1 MVKKKFYWK
10 TVFKNIS
17 QSKGRFFSIF
27 MIIFLGA
34 AVFSGLRN
42 TPYTMASSVDTYL
55 NNHNYADLTYIATLG
70 FSDED
75 VAKVRSLKG
84 VKKVVPCYQFDA
96 LFSHKDGKSG
106 VTVYSQDHYD
116 QNMLDRP
123 ELLKGRYPKKENE
136 CIIDVNLGKYN
147 YKLGHTIELSN
158 DIGTKTYKIV
168 GIVNDPRYISNVDR
182 GTNTLGDG
190 TNSGFVEVLND
201 GARELGLN
209 SKVAQLR
216 NNDHLYTSLLVD
228 VEGAQNYDLFSSDYD
243 DMIETVNTRIKST
256 LSEEIS
262 DQYDQ
267 LTGDM
272 QSQLDDAKKQYE
284 EGYQEYKRNLDSFNS
299 QISEGKVKLAQARI
313 QFYEQKKVYL
323 KKASQVTQASQQ
335 AYNETKK
342 IDQEIKTLQNSIKDT
357 LGSIKDKES
366 AEDAYTKI
374 LTEMNESLGQFNQK
388 LQGVGQLLEGRIQLE
403 KAQSQLDEAE
413 AELNIQ
419 QSKLEVTENN
429 AKLQLNS
436 AKEQLDQAKAQI
448 EQAESQLSQIPKG
461 TLYSLTKS
469 ENVGI
474 ATYESYKQ
482 AIASIAQVF
491 PLIFFLVAALVSLTT
506 MTRMIE
512 EQRGYCGTLRALGY
526 SKKDIIMQYIV
537 YAFLAT
543 FFACILGILVG
554 NQAFPRI
561 IYFLFTYL
569 MYGIN
574 QSAVLVQKWSISLVT
589 ILISVG
595 VTLLATLSV
604 CLQELVS
611 TPSVLMR
618 PKAPKAGKRIL
629 MERIP
634 FIWKRLNFNQKVT
647 MRNLFRY
654 KKRFWMSVIGIA
666 GCTALIMLGFGVKNS
681 CSEIIPSQY
690 VEVYKYDALIK
701 LNTNVED
708 TKKIENK
715 IKRLEGIHNLTSAM
729 RQNITVLGN
738 SEDYYSTM
746 IVYDNADEIKNF
758 IHFKDYK
765 TKKKIIL
772 NDEGVVISQK
782 LAEKLN
788 VKKGETLTFS
798 LNNSKYT
805 VKVADIVEHY
815 VNHQVYMSKTFYENL
830 TGMKSSASILYVDM
844 NTKKSNINALKNYL
858 DHHDIGSMERLTA
871 TLDEFQ
877 QRMSSLNIIVAIL
890 SGCAALL
897 CFIVLYNLTNINIGE
912 RKGEIATIKV
922 LGFRRKEYCDYI
934 FRENIILSLIGASL
948 GMFFGYFLHRFVVL
962 TVEMDNMLFIRTMPL
977 YIYLIAFGMTVGFT
991 IVINLAMRHIL
1002 DQVNMVESLKSI
1014 E

>member
-1 MVKKKFYWK
+1 
-10 TVFKNIS
+10 
-17 QSKGRFFSIF
+17 

-42 TPYTMASSVDTYL
+42 TPYTMAASADAYL
-55 NNHNYADLTYIATLG
+55 NSHNYADLTYIATLG

-75 VAKVRSLKG
+75 VAKVRKLKG

-96 LFSHKDGKSG
+96 LFAHKDGKSG
-106 VTVYSQDHYD
+106 VTVYSQEKYEKS
-116 QNMLDRP
+116 MLDRP

-147 YKLGHTIELSN
+147 YKLGHIIELSN
-158 DIGTKTYKIV
+158 DNGTKTYKIV

-190 TNSGFVEVLND
+190 TNSGFVEVLNE

-209 SKVAQLR
+209 KKVAELR

-228 VEGAQNYDLFSSDYD
+228 VEGTEKYNMFTSDYD
-243 DMIETVNTRIKST
+243 NLIETVNTRVKSM
-256 LSEEIS
+256 LSEEMS

-284 EGYQEYKRNLDSFNS
+284 EGYQEYKHNLDSFNS
-299 QISEGKVKLAQARI
+299 QISQGKIKLAEARI
-313 QFYEQKKVYL
+313 QFYEQKKIYL
-323 KKASQVTQASQQ
+323 KKAAQVSNATQQ

-342 IDQEIKTLQNSIKDT
+342 IDQEIKVLHDSIKDT
-357 LGSIKDKES
+357 LRNIKDKDS
-366 AEDAYTKI
+366 AQDAFTKI
-374 LTEMNESLGQFNQK
+374 LNDLNENLNNFNNK

-429 AKLQLNS
+429 AKVQLNA
-436 AKEQLDQAKAQI
+436 AKEQLDAAKAQI
-448 EQAESQLSQIPKG
+448 DQAQQQLNRIPKG
-461 TLYSLTKS
+461 VLYSLTKN

-474 ATYESYKQ
+474 VSYESYKQ
-482 AIASIAQVF
+482 AIASIADVF

-512 EQRGYCGTLRALGY
+512 EQRSYCGTLRALGY
-526 SKKDIIMQYIV
+526 SKQDIIMQYIV

-543 FFACILGILVG
+543 FFACILGILAG
-554 NQAFPRI
+554 NQVFPRI

-569 MYGIN
+569 MYGMN
-574 QSAVLVQKWSISLVT
+574 QSTVLVQKWSISLMTV
-589 ILISVG
+589 LISVG

-629 MERIP
+629 MERMP

-681 CSEIIPSQY
+681 VSDIIPSQY
-690 VEVYKYDALIK
+690 EEVYKYDALIK
-701 LNTNVED
+701 LNSNVED
-708 TKKIENK
+708 TKKVENK
-715 IKRLEGIHNLTSAM
+715 IKRIEGVHNLTGAY
-729 RQNITVLGN
+729 RQNVTVLGN

-746 IVYDNADEIKNF
+746 VVYDNADEIKNF
-758 IHFKDYK
+758 INFNDYK

-772 NDEGVVISQK
+772 SDDGVVISQK
-782 LAEKLN
+782 LAEKLG
-788 VKKGETLTFS
+788 VKKGENMTFS
-798 LNNSKYT
+798 YDNTKYT
-805 VKVADIVEHY
+805 VKVSNIVQQY
-815 VNHQVYMSKTFYENL
+815 ISHQVYMSKTFYENL
-830 TGMKSSASILYVDM
+830 TGTKSSASILYVDM
-844 NTKKSNINALKNYL
+844 NTKKSNIKTLKNYL
-858 DHHDIGSMERLTA
+858 DHHNIGSMERLTA
-871 TLDEFQ
+871 SLDEFQ

-934 FRENIILSLIGASL
+934 FRENIILSLIGASI

-991 IVINLAMRHIL
+991 IIINLAMRHIL
-1002 DQVNMVESLKSI
+1002 DQVDMVESLKSI

>member
-1 MVKKKFYWK
+1 
-10 TVFKNIS
+10 
-17 QSKGRFFSIF
+17 

-42 TPYTMASSVDTYL
+42 TPYTMAASADAYL
-55 NNHNYADLTYIATLG
+55 NSHNYADLTYIATLG

-75 VAKVRSLKG
+75 VAKVRKLKG

-96 LFSHKDGKSG
+96 LFAHKDGKSG
-106 VTVYSQDHYD
+106 VTVYSQENYEKS
-116 QNMLDRP
+116 MLDRP

-147 YKLGHTIELSN
+147 YKLGYTIELSN
-158 DIGTKTYKIV
+158 DNGTKTYKIV

-190 TNSGFVEVLND
+190 TSSGFVEVLNE

-209 SKVAQLR
+209 KKVAELR

-228 VEGAQNYDLFSSDYD
+228 VEGTEKYNMFTSDYD
-243 DMIETVNTRIKST
+243 NLIETVNTRVKST
-256 LSEEIS
+256 LSEEMS

-272 QSQLDDAKKQYE
+272 QLQLDDAKKQYE

-299 QISEGKVKLAQARI
+299 QISQGKIKLAEARI
-313 QFYEQKKVYL
+313 QFYEQKKIYL
-323 KKASQVTQASQQ
+323 KKADQVSNATQQ

-342 IDQEIKTLQNSIKDT
+342 IDKEIKALHDSIKDT
-357 LGSIKDKES
+357 LGNIKDKDS
-366 AEDAYTKI
+366 AQDAFTKI
-374 LTEMNESLGQFNQK
+374 LNDLNENLNNFNNK

-429 AKLQLNS
+429 AKVQLNA
-436 AKEQLDQAKAQI
+436 AKEQLDAAKTQIDQAQ
-448 EQAESQLSQIPKG
+448 QQLNQIPKG
-461 TLYSLTKS
+461 VLYSLTKN

-474 ATYESYKQ
+474 ASYESYKQ
-482 AIASIAQVF
+482 AIASIADVF

-512 EQRGYCGTLRALGY
+512 EQRSYCGTLRALGY
-526 SKKDIIMQYIV
+526 SKQDVIMQYIV

-543 FFACILGILVG
+543 FFACILGILAG
-554 NQAFPRI
+554 NQVFPRI

-569 MYGIN
+569 MYGMN
-574 QSAVLVQKWSISLVT
+574 QSTVLVQKWSISLMTV
-589 ILISVG
+589 LISVG

-629 MERIP
+629 MERIH

-681 CSEIIPSQY
+681 CSNIIPSQY

-701 LNTNVED
+701 LNSNVED
-708 TKKIENK
+708 TKKVENK
-715 IKRLEGIHNLTSAM
+715 IKRIEGVHNLTGAY
-729 RQNITVLGN
+729 RQNVTVLGN

-758 IHFKDYK
+758 INFKDYK

-772 NDEGVVISQK
+772 SDDGVVISQK
-782 LAEKLN
+782 LAEKLG
-788 VKKGETLTFS
+788 VKKGENMTFS
-798 LNNSKYT
+798 YDNTKYT
-805 VKVADIVEHY
+805 VKVSNIVEHY

-844 NTKKSNINALKNYL
+844 NTKKSNIKTLKNYL

-871 TLDEFQ
+871 SLDEFQ

-934 FRENIILSLIGASL
+934 FRENIILSLIGASF

-977 YIYLIAFGMTVGFT
+977 DIYLIAFGMTVGFT
-991 IVINLAMRHIL
+991 IIINLAMRHIL

>member
-34 AVFSGLRN
+34 SVFSGLRN
-42 TPYTMASSVDTYL
+42 TPYTMAASADTYL
-55 NNHNYADLTYIATLG
+55 NNHNYADLNYIATLG

-75 VAKVRSLKG
+75 VAKVRKLKG
-84 VKKVVPCYQFDA
+84 VKKVVAGYQFDA

-106 VTVYSQDHYD
+106 VTVYSQDKYEKS
-116 QNMLDRP
+116 MLDRP
-123 ELLKGRYPKKENE
+123 ELLKGRYPEKEDE

-147 YKLGHTIELSN
+147 YKLGHSIKLSN
-158 DIGTKTYKIV
+158 DNGTKTYKIV

-190 TNSGFVEVLND
+190 TNSGFVEVLNE

-209 SKVAQLR
+209 KKVAQLR

-228 VEGAQNYDLFSSDYD
+228 VEGAEKYNLFTSDYD
-243 DMIETVNTRIKST
+243 NLVETVNTRIKST

-267 LTGDM
+267 ITGDM

-284 EGYQEYKRNLDSFNS
+284 AGYQEYKRNLDSFNS
-299 QISEGKVKLAQARI
+299 QISEGKVKLAEARI

-323 KKASQVTQASQQ
+323 KKASEVTRASQQ

-357 LGSIKDKES
+357 LGNIKDKES

-419 QSKLEVTENN
+419 QSKLEITENN
-429 AKLQLNS
+429 AKVQLDA
-436 AKEQLDQAKAQI
+436 AKEQLDQAKTQI
-448 EQAESQLSQIPKG
+448 EQAESQLNQIPKG
-461 TLYSLTKS
+461 VLYSLTKS

-474 ATYESYKQ
+474 ASYDSYKE
-482 AIASIAQVF
+482 AIASIADVF

-526 SKKDIIMQYIV
+526 SKQDVIMQYIV

-554 NQAFPRI
+554 NQVFPRI
-561 IYFLFTYL
+561 IYFLFSYL
-569 MYGIN
+569 MYGMK
-574 QSAVLVQKWSISLVT
+574 QSAVLVQKWSISLMTV
-589 ILISVG
+589 LISVG

-666 GCTALIMLGFGVKNS
+666 GCTALIMLGFGVKSSVSN
-681 CSEIIPSQY
+681 IIPSQY

-701 LNTNVED
+701 LNSNVED

-715 IKRLEGIHNLTSAM
+715 IKRLDGVHNLTSAM

-738 SEDYYSTM
+738 SADYYSTM
-746 IVYDNADEIKNF
+746 FVYDNADEIKNF
-758 IHFKDYK
+758 INFKDYK

-782 LAEKLN
+782 LAELLD
-788 VKKGETLTFS
+788 VKKGENITFT
-798 LNNSKYT
+798 LNNTKYSA
-805 VKVADIVEHY
+805 KVADIVEHY

-844 NTKKSNINALKNYL
+844 NTKKSNIKALKNYL
-858 DHHDIGSMERLTA
+858 DHQNIGSMERLTA

-934 FRENIILSLIGASL
+934 FRENIILSLIGASI

-962 TVEMDNMLFIRTMPL
+962 TVEMESMLFIRTMPL

-991 IVINLAMRHIL
+991 IIINLAMRHIL

>member
-1 MVKKKFYWK
+1 
-10 TVFKNIS
+10 
-17 QSKGRFFSIF
+17 

-42 TPYTMASSVDTYL
+42 TPYTMAASADAYL
-55 NNHNYADLTYIATLG
+55 NSHNYADLTYIATLG

-75 VAKVRSLKG
+75 VAKVRKLKG

-96 LFSHKDGKSG
+96 LFAHKDGKSG
-106 VTVYSQDHYD
+106 VTVYSQEKYEKS
-116 QNMLDRP
+116 MLDRP
-123 ELLKGRYPKKENE
+123 ELLKGCYPKKENE

-158 DIGTKTYKIV
+158 DNGTKTYKIV

-182 GTNTLGDG
+182 GSNTLGDG
-190 TNSGFVEVLND
+190 TNSGFVEVLNE

-209 SKVAQLR
+209 KKVAELR

-228 VEGAQNYDLFSSDYD
+228 VEGTEKYNMFTSDYD
-243 DMIETVNTRIKST
+243 NLIETVNTRVKSM
-256 LSEEIS
+256 LSEEMS

-299 QISEGKVKLAQARI
+299 QISQGKIKLAEARI
-313 QFYEQKKVYL
+313 QFYEQKKIYL
-323 KKASQVTQASQQ
+323 KKAAQVSNATQQ

-342 IDQEIKTLQNSIKDT
+342 IDQEIKVLHDSIKDT
-357 LGSIKDKES
+357 LGNIKDKDS
-366 AEDAYTKI
+366 AQDAFTKI
-374 LTEMNESLGQFNQK
+374 LNDLNENLNNFNNK

-429 AKLQLNS
+429 AKVQLNA
-436 AKEQLDQAKAQI
+436 AKEQLDAAKTQIDQAQ
-448 EQAESQLSQIPKG
+448 QQLNQIPKG
-461 TLYSLTKS
+461 VLYSLTKN

-474 ATYESYKQ
+474 ASYESYKQ
-482 AIASIAQVF
+482 AIASIADVF

-512 EQRGYCGTLRALGY
+512 EQRSYCGTLRALGY
-526 SKKDIIMQYIV
+526 SKQDVIMQYIV

-543 FFACILGILVG
+543 FFACILGILAG
-554 NQAFPRI
+554 NQVFPRI

-569 MYGIN
+569 MYGMN
-574 QSAVLVQKWSISLVT
+574 QSTVLVQKWSISLMTV
-589 ILISVG
+589 LISVG

-629 MERIP
+629 MERMP

-681 CSEIIPSQY
+681 VSDIIPSQY
-690 VEVYKYDALIK
+690 EEVYKYDALIK
-701 LNTNVED
+701 LNSNVED
-708 TKKIENK
+708 TKKVENK
-715 IKRLEGIHNLTSAM
+715 IKRIEGVHNLTGAY
-729 RQNITVLGN
+729 RQNVTVLGN

-758 IHFKDYK
+758 INFNDYK

-772 NDEGVVISQK
+772 SDDGVVISQK
-782 LAEKLN
+782 LAEKLG
-788 VKKGETLTFS
+788 VKKGENMTFS
-798 LNNSKYT
+798 YDNTKYT
-805 VKVADIVEHY
+805 VKVSNIVQQY
-815 VNHQVYMSKTFYENL
+815 VSHQVYMSKTFYENL

-844 NTKKSNINALKNYL
+844 NTKKSNIKTLKNYL
-858 DHHDIGSMERLTA
+858 DHHNIGSMERLTA
-871 TLDEFQ
+871 SLDEFQ

-991 IVINLAMRHIL
+991 IIINLAMRHIL
-1002 DQVNMVESLKSI
+1002 DQVDMVESLKSI

>member
-123 ELLKGRYPKKENE
+123 EIVKGRYPKKEDE

-147 YKLGHTIELSN
+147 YKIGHTIELSN
-158 DIGTKTYKIV
+158 DTGTKTYKIV

-209 SKVAQLR
+209 QKVAQLR

-228 VEGAQNYDLFSSDYD
+228 VEGAQKYDLFSSDYD

-429 AKLQLNS
+429 AKVQLNT

-526 SKKDIIMQYIV
+526 SKKDVIMQYII

-701 LNTNVED
+701 LNSNVED

-788 VKKGETLTFS
+788 VKKGETFTFS

-922 LGFRRKEYCDYI
+922 LGFHRKEYCDYI

-991 IVINLAMRHIL
+991 IIINLAMRHIL

>member
-1 MVKKKFYWK
+1 
-10 TVFKNIS
+10 
-17 QSKGRFFSIF
+17 

-42 TPYTMASSVDTYL
+42 TPYTMAASADAYL
-55 NNHNYADLTYIATLG
+55 NSHNYADLTYIATLG

-75 VAKVRSLKG
+75 VAKVRKLKG

-96 LFSHKDGKSG
+96 LFAHKDGKSG
-106 VTVYSQDHYD
+106 VTVYSQEKYEKS
-116 QNMLDRP
+116 MLDRP

-158 DIGTKTYKIV
+158 DNGTKTYKIV

-190 TNSGFVEVLND
+190 TNSGFVEVLNE

-209 SKVAQLR
+209 KKVAELR

-228 VEGAQNYDLFSSDYD
+228 VEGTEKYNMFTSDYD
-243 DMIETVNTRIKST
+243 NLIETVNTRVKSM
-256 LSEEIS
+256 LSEEMS

-284 EGYQEYKRNLDSFNS
+284 EGYQEYKHNLDSFNS
-299 QISEGKVKLAQARI
+299 QISQGKIKLAEARI
-313 QFYEQKKVYL
+313 QFYEQKKIYL
-323 KKASQVTQASQQ
+323 KKAAQVSNATQQ

-342 IDQEIKTLQNSIKDT
+342 IDQEIKVLHDSIKDT
-357 LGSIKDKES
+357 LRNIKDKDS
-366 AEDAYTKI
+366 AQDAFTKI
-374 LTEMNESLGQFNQK
+374 LNDLNENLNNFNNK

-429 AKLQLNS
+429 AKVQLNA
-436 AKEQLDQAKAQI
+436 AKEQLDAAKAQI
-448 EQAESQLSQIPKG
+448 DQAQQQLNRIPKG
-461 TLYSLTKS
+461 VLYSLTKN

-474 ATYESYKQ
+474 VSYESYKQ
-482 AIASIAQVF
+482 AIASIADVF

-512 EQRGYCGTLRALGY
+512 EQRSYCGTLRALGY
-526 SKKDIIMQYIV
+526 SKQDIIMQYIV

-543 FFACILGILVG
+543 FFACILGILAG
-554 NQAFPRI
+554 NQVFPRI

-569 MYGIN
+569 MYGMN
-574 QSAVLVQKWSISLVT
+574 QSTVLVQKWSISLMTV
-589 ILISVG
+589 LISVG

-629 MERIP
+629 MERMP

-681 CSEIIPSQY
+681 VSDIIPSQY
-690 VEVYKYDALIK
+690 EEVYKYDALIK
-701 LNTNVED
+701 LNSNVED
-708 TKKIENK
+708 TKKVENK
-715 IKRLEGIHNLTSAM
+715 IKRIEGVHNLTGAY
-729 RQNITVLGN
+729 RQNVTVLGN

-746 IVYDNADEIKNF
+746 VVYDNADEIKNF
-758 IHFKDYK
+758 INFNDYK

-772 NDEGVVISQK
+772 SDDGVVIYQK
-782 LAEKLN
+782 LAEKLG
-788 VKKGETLTFS
+788 VKKGENMTFS
-798 LNNSKYT
+798 YDNTKYT
-805 VKVADIVEHY
+805 VKVSNIVQQY
-815 VNHQVYMSKTFYENL
+815 VSHQVYMSKTFYENL
-830 TGMKSSASILYVDM
+830 TGTKSSASILYVDM
-844 NTKKSNINALKNYL
+844 NTKKSNIKTLKNYL
-858 DHHDIGSMERLTA
+858 DHHNIGSMERLTA
-871 TLDEFQ
+871 SLDEFQ

-934 FRENIILSLIGASL
+934 FRENIILSLIGASI

-991 IVINLAMRHIL
+991 IIINLAMRHIL
-1002 DQVNMVESLKSI
+1002 DQVDMVESLKSI

>member
-1 MVKKKFYWK
+1 
-10 TVFKNIS
+10 
-17 QSKGRFFSIF
+17 

-42 TPYTMASSVDTYL
+42 TPYTMAASADAYL
-55 NNHNYADLTYIATLG
+55 NSHNYADLTYIATLG

-75 VAKVRSLKG
+75 VAKVRKLKG

-96 LFSHKDGKSG
+96 LFAHKDGKSG
-106 VTVYSQDHYD
+106 VTVYSQEKYEKS
-116 QNMLDRP
+116 MLDRP

-158 DIGTKTYKIV
+158 DNGTKTYKIV

-190 TNSGFVEVLND
+190 TNSGFVEVLNE

-209 SKVAQLR
+209 KKVAELR

-228 VEGAQNYDLFSSDYD
+228 VEGTEKYNMFTSDYD
-243 DMIETVNTRIKST
+243 NLIETVNTRVKSM
-256 LSEEIS
+256 LSEEMS

-284 EGYQEYKRNLDSFNS
+284 EGYQEYKHNLDSFNS
-299 QISEGKVKLAQARI
+299 QISQGKIKLAEARI
-313 QFYEQKKVYL
+313 QFYEQKKIYL
-323 KKASQVTQASQQ
+323 KKAAQVSNATQQ

-342 IDQEIKTLQNSIKDT
+342 IDQEIKVLHDSIKDT
-357 LGSIKDKES
+357 LRNIKDKDS
-366 AEDAYTKI
+366 AQDAFTKI
-374 LTEMNESLGQFNQK
+374 LNDLNENLNNFNNK

-429 AKLQLNS
+429 AKVQLNA
-436 AKEQLDQAKAQI
+436 AKEQLDAAKAQI
-448 EQAESQLSQIPKG
+448 DQAQQQLNRIPKG
-461 TLYSLTKS
+461 VLYSLTKN

-474 ATYESYKQ
+474 VSYESYKQ
-482 AIASIAQVF
+482 AIASIADVF

-512 EQRGYCGTLRALGY
+512 EQRSYCGTLRALGY
-526 SKKDIIMQYIV
+526 SKQDIIMQYIV

-543 FFACILGILVG
+543 FFACILGILAG
-554 NQAFPRI
+554 NQVFPRI

-569 MYGIN
+569 MYGMN
-574 QSAVLVQKWSISLVT
+574 QSTVLVQKWSISLMT
-589 ILISVG
+589 FLISVG

-629 MERIP
+629 MERMP

-681 CSEIIPSQY
+681 VSDIIPSQY
-690 VEVYKYDALIK
+690 EEVYKYDALIK
-701 LNTNVED
+701 LNSNVED
-708 TKKIENK
+708 TKKVENK
-715 IKRLEGIHNLTSAM
+715 IKRIEGVHNLTGAY
-729 RQNITVLGN
+729 RQNVTVLGN

-746 IVYDNADEIKNF
+746 VVYDNADEIKNF
-758 IHFKDYK
+758 INFNDYK

-772 NDEGVVISQK
+772 SDDGVVISQK
-782 LAEKLN
+782 LAEKLG
-788 VKKGETLTFS
+788 VKKGENMTFS
-798 LNNSKYT
+798 YDNTKYT
-805 VKVADIVEHY
+805 VKVSNIVQQY
-815 VNHQVYMSKTFYENL
+815 ISHQVYMSKTFYENL
-830 TGMKSSASILYVDM
+830 TGTKSSASILYVDM
-844 NTKKSNINALKNYL
+844 NTKKSNIKTLKNYL
-858 DHHDIGSMERLTA
+858 DHHNIGSMERLTA
-871 TLDEFQ
+871 SLDEFQ

-934 FRENIILSLIGASL
+934 FRENIILSLIGASI

-991 IVINLAMRHIL
+991 IIINLAMRHIL
-1002 DQVNMVESLKSI
+1002 DQVDMVESLKSI

>member
-1 MVKKKFYWK
+1 
-10 TVFKNIS
+10 
-17 QSKGRFFSIF
+17 

-42 TPYTMASSVDTYL
+42 TPYTMAASADAYL
-55 NNHNYADLTYIATLG
+55 NSHNYADLTYIATLG

-75 VAKVRSLKG
+75 VAKVRKLKG

-96 LFSHKDGKSG
+96 LFAHKDGKSG
-106 VTVYSQDHYD
+106 VTVYSQEKYEKS
-116 QNMLDRP
+116 MLDRP

-158 DIGTKTYKIV
+158 DNGTKTYKIV

-190 TNSGFVEVLND
+190 TNSGFVEVLNE

-209 SKVAQLR
+209 KKVAELR

-228 VEGAQNYDLFSSDYD
+228 VEGTEKYNMFTSDYD
-243 DMIETVNTRIKST
+243 NLIETVNTRVKSM
-256 LSEEIS
+256 LSEEMS

-284 EGYQEYKRNLDSFNS
+284 EGYQEYKHNLDSFNS
-299 QISEGKVKLAQARI
+299 QISQGKIKLAEARI
-313 QFYEQKKVYL
+313 QFYEQKKIYL
-323 KKASQVTQASQQ
+323 KKAAQVSNATQQ

-342 IDQEIKTLQNSIKDT
+342 IDQEIKVLHDSIKDT
-357 LGSIKDKES
+357 LRNIKDKDS
-366 AEDAYTKI
+366 AQDAFTKI
-374 LTEMNESLGQFNQK
+374 LNDLNENLNNFNNK

-429 AKLQLNS
+429 AKVQLNA
-436 AKEQLDQAKAQI
+436 AKEQLDAAKAQI
-448 EQAESQLSQIPKG
+448 DQAQQQLNRIPKG
-461 TLYSLTKS
+461 VLYSLTKN

-474 ATYESYKQ
+474 VSYESYKQ
-482 AIASIAQVF
+482 AIASIADVF

-512 EQRGYCGTLRALGY
+512 EQRSYCGTLRALGY
-526 SKKDIIMQYIV
+526 SKQDIIMQYIV

-543 FFACILGILVG
+543 FFACILGILAG
-554 NQAFPRI
+554 NQVFPRI

-569 MYGIN
+569 MYGMN
-574 QSAVLVQKWSISLVT
+574 QSTVLVQKWSISLMTV
-589 ILISVG
+589 LISVG

-629 MERIP
+629 MERMP

-681 CSEIIPSQY
+681 VSDIIPSQY
-690 VEVYKYDALIK
+690 EEVYKYDALIK
-701 LNTNVED
+701 LNSNVED
-708 TKKIENK
+708 TKKVENK
-715 IKRLEGIHNLTSAM
+715 IKRIEGVHNLTGAY
-729 RQNITVLGN
+729 RQNVTVLGN

-746 IVYDNADEIKNF
+746 VVYDNADEIKNF
-758 IHFKDYK
+758 INFNDYK

-772 NDEGVVISQK
+772 SDDGVVISQK
-782 LAEKLN
+782 LAEKLG
-788 VKKGETLTFS
+788 VKKGENMTFS
-798 LNNSKYT
+798 YDNTKYT
-805 VKVADIVEHY
+805 VKVSNIVQQY
-815 VNHQVYMSKTFYENL
+815 VSHQVYMSKTFYENL
-830 TGMKSSASILYVDM
+830 TGTKSSASILYVDM
-844 NTKKSNINALKNYL
+844 NTKKSNIKTLKNYL
-858 DHHDIGSMERLTA
+858 DHHNIGSMERLTA
-871 TLDEFQ
+871 SLDEFQ

-934 FRENIILSLIGASL
+934 FRENIILSLIGASI

-977 YIYLIAFGMTVGFT
+977 YIYLIAFGITVGFT
-991 IVINLAMRHIL
+991 IIINLAMRHIL
-1002 DQVNMVESLKSI
+1002 DQVDMVESLKSI

>member
-1 MVKKKFYWK
+1 
-10 TVFKNIS
+10 
-17 QSKGRFFSIF
+17 
-27 MIIFLGA
+27 MIIFLGS

-42 TPYTMASSVDTYL
+42 TPYTMAASADAYL
-55 NNHNYADLTYIATLG
+55 NSHNYADLTYIATLG

-75 VAKVRSLKG
+75 VAKVRKLKG

-96 LFSHKDGKSG
+96 LFAHKDGKSG
-106 VTVYSQDHYD
+106 VTVYSQEKYEKS
-116 QNMLDRP
+116 MLDRP

-158 DIGTKTYKIV
+158 DNGTKTYKIV

-190 TNSGFVEVLND
+190 TNSGFVEVLNE

-209 SKVAQLR
+209 KKVAELR

-228 VEGAQNYDLFSSDYD
+228 VEGTEKYNMFTSDYD
-243 DMIETVNTRIKST
+243 NLIETVNTRVKSM
-256 LSEEIS
+256 LSEEMS

-284 EGYQEYKRNLDSFNS
+284 EGCQEYKHNLDSFNS
-299 QISEGKVKLAQARI
+299 QISQGKIKLAEARI
-313 QFYEQKKVYL
+313 QFYEQKKIYL
-323 KKASQVTQASQQ
+323 KKAAQVSNATQQ

-342 IDQEIKTLQNSIKDT
+342 IDQEIKVLHDSIKDT
-357 LGSIKDKES
+357 LGNIKDKDS
-366 AEDAYTKI
+366 AQDAFTKI
-374 LTEMNESLGQFNQK
+374 LNDLNENLNNFNNK

-429 AKLQLNS
+429 AKVQLNA
-436 AKEQLDQAKAQI
+436 AKEQLDAAKAQI
-448 EQAESQLSQIPKG
+448 DQAQQQLNRIPKG
-461 TLYSLTKS
+461 VLYSLTKN

-474 ATYESYKQ
+474 ASYESYKQ
-482 AIASIAQVF
+482 AIASIADVF

-512 EQRGYCGTLRALGY
+512 EQRSYCGTLRALGY
-526 SKKDIIMQYIV
+526 SKQDIIMQYIV

-543 FFACILGILVG
+543 FFACILGILAG
-554 NQAFPRI
+554 NQVFPRI

-569 MYGIN
+569 MYGMN
-574 QSAVLVQKWSISLVT
+574 QSTVLVQKWSISLMTV
-589 ILISVG
+589 LISVG

-629 MERIP
+629 MERMP

-681 CSEIIPSQY
+681 VSDIIPSQY
-690 VEVYKYDALIK
+690 EEVYKYDALIK
-701 LNTNVED
+701 LNSNVED
-708 TKKIENK
+708 TKKVENK
-715 IKRLEGIHNLTSAM
+715 IKRIEGVHNLTGAY
-729 RQNITVLGN
+729 RQNVTVLGN

-758 IHFKDYK
+758 INFNDYK

-772 NDEGVVISQK
+772 SDDGVVISQK
-782 LAEKLN
+782 LAEKLG
-788 VKKGETLTFS
+788 VKKGENMTFS
-798 LNNSKYT
+798 YDNTKYT
-805 VKVADIVEHY
+805 VKVSNIVQQY
-815 VNHQVYMSKTFYENL
+815 VSHQVYMSKTFYENL
-830 TGMKSSASILYVDM
+830 TGTKSSASILYVDM
-844 NTKKSNINALKNYL
+844 NTKKSNIKTLKNYL
-858 DHHDIGSMERLTA
+858 DHHNIGSMERLTA
-871 TLDEFQ
+871 SLDEFQ

-934 FRENIILSLIGASL
+934 FRENIILSLIGASF

-991 IVINLAMRHIL
+991 IIINLAMRHIL
-1002 DQVNMVESLKSI
+1002 DQVDMVESLKSI

>member
-1 MVKKKFYWK
+1 
-10 TVFKNIS
+10 
-17 QSKGRFFSIF
+17 
-27 MIIFLGA
+27 
-34 AVFSGLRN
+34 
-42 TPYTMASSVDTYL
+42 
-55 NNHNYADLTYIATLG
+55 
-70 FSDED
+70 
-75 VAKVRSLKG
+75 
-84 VKKVVPCYQFDA
+84 
-96 LFSHKDGKSG
+96 
-106 VTVYSQDHYD
+106 
-116 QNMLDRP
+116 
-123 ELLKGRYPKKENE
+123 
-136 CIIDVNLGKYN
+136 
-147 YKLGHTIELSN
+147 
-158 DIGTKTYKIV
+158 
-168 GIVNDPRYISNVDR
+168 
-182 GTNTLGDG
+182 
-190 TNSGFVEVLND
+190 
-201 GARELGLN
+201 
-209 SKVAQLR
+209 
-216 NNDHLYTSLLVD
+216 
-228 VEGAQNYDLFSSDYD
+228 
-243 DMIETVNTRIKST
+243 
-256 LSEEIS
+256 
-262 DQYDQ
+262 
-267 LTGDM
+267 
-272 QSQLDDAKKQYE
+272 
-284 EGYQEYKRNLDSFNS
+284 
-299 QISEGKVKLAQARI
+299 
-313 QFYEQKKVYL
+313 
-323 KKASQVTQASQQ
+323 
-335 AYNETKK
+335 
-342 IDQEIKTLQNSIKDT
+342 
-357 LGSIKDKES
+357 
-366 AEDAYTKI
+366 
-374 LTEMNESLGQFNQK
+374 MNESLGQFNQK

-429 AKLQLNS
+429 AKVQLNT

-526 SKKDIIMQYIV
+526 SKKDVIMQYII

-701 LNTNVED
+701 LNSNVED

-788 VKKGETLTFS
+788 VKKGETFTFS

-830 TGMKSSASILYVDM
+830 TGMKPSASILYVDM

-858 DHHDIGSMERLTA
+858 DHHDIGSMVRLTA

-922 LGFRRKEYCDYI
+922 LGFHRKEYCDYI

-991 IVINLAMRHIL
+991 IIINLAMRHIL

>member
-1 MVKKKFYWK
+1 
-10 TVFKNIS
+10 
-17 QSKGRFFSIF
+17 

-42 TPYTMASSVDTYL
+42 TPYTMAASADAYL
-55 NNHNYADLTYIATLG
+55 NSHNYADLTYIATLG

-75 VAKVRSLKG
+75 VAKVRKLKG

-96 LFSHKDGKSG
+96 LFAHKDGKSG
-106 VTVYSQDHYD
+106 VTVYSQEKYEKS
-116 QNMLDRP
+116 MLDRP
-123 ELLKGRYPKKENE
+123 ELLKGRYPKKDNE

-158 DIGTKTYKIV
+158 DNGTKTYKIV

-190 TNSGFVEVLND
+190 TNSGFVEVLNE

-209 SKVAQLR
+209 KKVAELR

-228 VEGAQNYDLFSSDYD
+228 VEGTEKYNMFTSDYD
-243 DMIETVNTRIKST
+243 NLIETVNTRVKSM
-256 LSEEIS
+256 LSEEMS

-284 EGYQEYKRNLDSFNS
+284 EGYQEYKHNLDSFNS
-299 QISEGKVKLAQARI
+299 QISQGKIKLAEARI
-313 QFYEQKKVYL
+313 QFYEQKKIYL
-323 KKASQVTQASQQ
+323 KKAAQVSNATQQ

-342 IDQEIKTLQNSIKDT
+342 IDQEIKVLHDSIKDT
-357 LGSIKDKES
+357 LRNIKDKDS
-366 AEDAYTKI
+366 AQDAFTKI
-374 LTEMNESLGQFNQK
+374 LNDLNENLNNFNNK

-429 AKLQLNS
+429 AKVQLNA
-436 AKEQLDQAKAQI
+436 AKEQLDAAKAQI
-448 EQAESQLSQIPKG
+448 DQAQQQLNRIPKG
-461 TLYSLTKS
+461 VLYSLTKN

-474 ATYESYKQ
+474 VSYESYKQ
-482 AIASIAQVF
+482 AIASIADVF

-512 EQRGYCGTLRALGY
+512 EQRSYCGTLRALGY
-526 SKKDIIMQYIV
+526 SKQDIIMQYIV

-543 FFACILGILVG
+543 FFACILGILAG
-554 NQAFPRI
+554 NQVFPRI

-569 MYGIN
+569 MYGMN
-574 QSAVLVQKWSISLVT
+574 QSTVLVQKRSISLMTV
-589 ILISVG
+589 LISVG

-629 MERIP
+629 MERMP

-681 CSEIIPSQY
+681 VSDIIPSQY
-690 VEVYKYDALIK
+690 EEVYKYDALIK
-701 LNTNVED
+701 LNSNVED
-708 TKKIENK
+708 TKKVENK
-715 IKRLEGIHNLTSAM
+715 IKRIEGVHNLTGAY
-729 RQNITVLGN
+729 RQNVTVLGN

-746 IVYDNADEIKNF
+746 VVYDNADEIKNF
-758 IHFKDYK
+758 INFNDYK

-772 NDEGVVISQK
+772 SDDGVVISQK
-782 LAEKLN
+782 LAEKLG
-788 VKKGETLTFS
+788 VKKGENMTFS
-798 LNNSKYT
+798 YDNTKYT
-805 VKVADIVEHY
+805 VKVSNIVQQY
-815 VNHQVYMSKTFYENL
+815 VSHQVYMSKTFYENL
-830 TGMKSSASILYVDM
+830 TGTKSSASILYVDM
-844 NTKKSNINALKNYL
+844 NTKKSNIKTLKNYL
-858 DHHDIGSMERLTA
+858 DHHNIGSMERLTA
-871 TLDEFQ
+871 SLDEFQ

-934 FRENIILSLIGASL
+934 FRENIILSLIGASI

-991 IVINLAMRHIL
+991 IIINLAMRHIL
-1002 DQVNMVESLKSI
+1002 DQVDMVESLKSI

>member
-1 MVKKKFYWK
+1 
-10 TVFKNIS
+10 
-17 QSKGRFFSIF
+17 

-34 AVFSGLRN
+34 TVFSGLRN
-42 TPYTMASSVDTYL
+42 TPYTMAASADAYL
-55 NNHNYADLTYIATLG
+55 NSHNYADLTYIATLG

-75 VAKVRSLKG
+75 VTKVRKLKG

-96 LFSHKDGKSG
+96 LFAHKDGKSG
-106 VTVYSQDHYD
+106 VTVYSQEKYEKS
-116 QNMLDRP
+116 MLDRP

-147 YKLGHTIELSN
+147 YKMGHTIELSN
-158 DIGTKTYKIV
+158 DNGTKTYKIV

-190 TNSGFVEVLND
+190 TNSGFVEVLNE

-209 SKVAQLR
+209 KKVAELR

-228 VEGAQNYDLFSSDYD
+228 VEGTEKYNMFTSDYD
-243 DMIETVNTRIKST
+243 NLIETVNTRVKST
-256 LSEEIS
+256 LSEEMS

-267 LTGDM
+267 LTGNM
-272 QSQLDDAKKQYE
+272 QSQLDDAKRQYE

-299 QISEGKVKLAQARI
+299 QISQGKIKLAEARI
-313 QFYEQKKVYL
+313 QFYEQKKIYL
-323 KKASQVTQASQQ
+323 KKAAQVSNATQQ

-342 IDQEIKTLQNSIKDT
+342 IDQEIKALHDSIKDT
-357 LGSIKDKES
+357 LGNIKDKDS
-366 AEDAYTKI
+366 AQDAFTKI
-374 LTEMNESLGQFNQK
+374 LNDLNENLNNFNNK

-403 KAQSQLDEAE
+403 KAQSKLDEAE

-429 AKLQLNS
+429 AKVQLDA
-436 AKEQLDQAKAQI
+436 AKEQLDGAKAQI
-448 EQAESQLSQIPKG
+448 DQAQQQLNQIPKG
-461 TLYSLTKS
+461 VLYSLTKN

-474 ATYESYKQ
+474 ASYESYKQ
-482 AIASIAQVF
+482 AIASIAEVF

-512 EQRGYCGTLRALGY
+512 EQRSYCGTLRALGY
-526 SKKDIIMQYIV
+526 SKQDVIMQYIV

-543 FFACILGILVG
+543 FFACILGILAG
-554 NQAFPRI
+554 NQVFPRI
-561 IYFLFTYL
+561 IYFLFKYL
-569 MYGIN
+569 MYGMN
-574 QSAVLVQKWSISLVT
+574 QSTVLVQKWSISLVT
-589 ILISVG
+589 VLISVG

-681 CSEIIPSQY
+681 CSKIIPSQY

-701 LNTNVED
+701 LNSNIED
-708 TKKIENK
+708 IKKVENK
-715 IKRLEGIHNLTSAM
+715 IKRIEGVHNLTGAY
-729 RQNITVLGN
+729 RQNVTVLGN

-746 IVYDNADEIKNF
+746 IVYDNADEIKSF
-758 IHFKDYK
+758 INFKDYK

-772 NDEGVVISQK
+772 SDDGVVISQK
-782 LAEKLN
+782 LAEKLG
-788 VKKGETLTFS
+788 VKKGENMTFS
-798 LNNSKYT
+798 YDNTKYT
-805 VKVADIVEHY
+805 VKVSNIVEHY

-844 NTKKSNINALKNYL
+844 NTKKSNIKTLKNYL

-934 FRENIILSLIGASL
+934 FRENIILSLIGASF

-991 IVINLAMRHIL
+991 IIINLAMRHIL
-1002 DQVNMVESLKSI
+1002 DQVDMVESLKSI

>member
-1 MVKKKFYWK
+1 
-10 TVFKNIS
+10 
-17 QSKGRFFSIF
+17 

-42 TPYTMASSVDTYL
+42 TPYTMAASADAYL
-55 NNHNYADLTYIATLG
+55 NSHNYADLTYIATLG

-75 VAKVRSLKG
+75 VAKVRKLKG

-96 LFSHKDGKSG
+96 LFAHKDGKSG
-106 VTVYSQDHYD
+106 VTVYSQEKYEKS
-116 QNMLDRP
+116 MLDRP

-158 DIGTKTYKIV
+158 DNGTKTYKIV

-190 TNSGFVEVLND
+190 TNSGFVEVLNE

-209 SKVAQLR
+209 KKVAELR

-228 VEGAQNYDLFSSDYD
+228 VEGTEKYNMFTSDYD
-243 DMIETVNTRIKST
+243 NLIETVNTRVKSM
-256 LSEEIS
+256 LSEEMS

-299 QISEGKVKLAQARI
+299 QISQGKIKLAEARI
-313 QFYEQKKVYL
+313 QFYEQKKIYL
-323 KKASQVTQASQQ
+323 KKAAQVSNATQQ

-342 IDQEIKTLQNSIKDT
+342 IDQEIKVLHDSIKDT
-357 LGSIKDKES
+357 LGNIKDKDS
-366 AEDAYTKI
+366 AQDAFTKI
-374 LTEMNESLGQFNQK
+374 LNDLNENLNNFNNK

-429 AKLQLNS
+429 AKVQLNA
-436 AKEQLDQAKAQI
+436 AKEQLDAAKTQIDQAQ
-448 EQAESQLSQIPKG
+448 QQLNQIPKG
-461 TLYSLTKS
+461 VLYSLTKN
-469 ENVGI
+469 ENEGI
-474 ATYESYKQ
+474 ASYESYKQ
-482 AIASIAQVF
+482 AIASIADVF

-512 EQRGYCGTLRALGY
+512 EQRSYCGTLRALGY
-526 SKKDIIMQYIV
+526 SKQDVIMQYIV

-543 FFACILGILVG
+543 FFACILGILAG
-554 NQAFPRI
+554 NQVFPRI

-569 MYGIN
+569 MYGMN
-574 QSAVLVQKWSISLVT
+574 QSTVLVQKWSISLMTV
-589 ILISVG
+589 LISVG

-629 MERIP
+629 MERMP

-681 CSEIIPSQY
+681 VSDIIPSQY
-690 VEVYKYDALIK
+690 EEVYKYDALIK
-701 LNTNVED
+701 LNSNVED
-708 TKKIENK
+708 TKKVENK
-715 IKRLEGIHNLTSAM
+715 IKRIEGVHNLTGAY
-729 RQNITVLGN
+729 RQNVTVLGN

-758 IHFKDYK
+758 INFNDYK

-772 NDEGVVISQK
+772 SDDGVVISQK
-782 LAEKLN
+782 LAEKLG
-788 VKKGETLTFS
+788 VKKGENMTFS
-798 LNNSKYT
+798 YDNTKYT
-805 VKVADIVEHY
+805 VKVSNIVQQY
-815 VNHQVYMSKTFYENL
+815 VSHQVYMSKTFYENL

-844 NTKKSNINALKNYL
+844 NTKKSNIKTLKNYL
-858 DHHDIGSMERLTA
+858 DHHNIGSMERLTA
-871 TLDEFQ
+871 SLDEFQ

-890 SGCAALL
+890 SGFAALL

-991 IVINLAMRHIL
+991 IIINLAMRHIL
-1002 DQVNMVESLKSI
+1002 DQVDMVESLKSI

>member
-1 MVKKKFYWK
+1 
-10 TVFKNIS
+10 
-17 QSKGRFFSIF
+17 

-42 TPYTMASSVDTYL
+42 TPYTMAASADAYL
-55 NNHNYADLTYIATLG
+55 NSHNYADLTYIATLG

-75 VAKVRSLKG
+75 VAKVRKLKG

-96 LFSHKDGKSG
+96 LFAHKDGKSG
-106 VTVYSQDHYD
+106 VTVYSQEKYEKS
-116 QNMLDRP
+116 MLDRP

-158 DIGTKTYKIV
+158 DNGTKTYKIV

-190 TNSGFVEVLND
+190 TNSGFVEVLNE

-209 SKVAQLR
+209 KRVAELR

-228 VEGAQNYDLFSSDYD
+228 VEGTEKYNMFTSDYD
-243 DMIETVNTRIKST
+243 NLIETVNTRVKSM
-256 LSEEIS
+256 LSEEMS

-284 EGYQEYKRNLDSFNS
+284 EGYQEYKHNLDSFNS
-299 QISEGKVKLAQARI
+299 QISQGKIKLAEARI
-313 QFYEQKKVYL
+313 QFYEQKKIYL
-323 KKASQVTQASQQ
+323 KKAAQVSNVTQQ

-342 IDQEIKTLQNSIKDT
+342 IDQEIKVLHDSIKDT
-357 LGSIKDKES
+357 LRNIKDKDS
-366 AEDAYTKI
+366 AQDAFTKI
-374 LTEMNESLGQFNQK
+374 LNDLNENLNNFNNK

-429 AKLQLNS
+429 AKVQLNA
-436 AKEQLDQAKAQI
+436 AKEQLDAAKAQI
-448 EQAESQLSQIPKG
+448 DQAQQQLNRIPKG
-461 TLYSLTKS
+461 VLYSLTKN

-474 ATYESYKQ
+474 VSYESYKQ
-482 AIASIAQVF
+482 AIASIADVF

-512 EQRGYCGTLRALGY
+512 EQRSYCGTLRALGY
-526 SKKDIIMQYIV
+526 SKQDIIMQYIV

-543 FFACILGILVG
+543 FFACILGILAG
-554 NQAFPRI
+554 NQVFPRI

-569 MYGIN
+569 MYGMN
-574 QSAVLVQKWSISLVT
+574 QSTVLVQKWSISLMTV
-589 ILISVG
+589 LISVG

-629 MERIP
+629 MERMP

-681 CSEIIPSQY
+681 VSDIIPSQY
-690 VEVYKYDALIK
+690 EEVYKYDALIK
-701 LNTNVED
+701 LNSNVED
-708 TKKIENK
+708 TKKVENK
-715 IKRLEGIHNLTSAM
+715 IKRIEGVHNLTGAY
-729 RQNITVLGN
+729 RQNVTVLGN

-746 IVYDNADEIKNF
+746 VVYDNADEIKNF
-758 IHFKDYK
+758 INFNDYK

-772 NDEGVVISQK
+772 SDDGVVISQK
-782 LAEKLN
+782 LAEKLG
-788 VKKGETLTFS
+788 VKKGENMTFS
-798 LNNSKYT
+798 YDNTKYT
-805 VKVADIVEHY
+805 VKVSNIVQQY
-815 VNHQVYMSKTFYENL
+815 VSHQVYMSKTFYENL
-830 TGMKSSASILYVDM
+830 TGTKSSASILYVDM
-844 NTKKSNINALKNYL
+844 NTKKSNIKTLKNYL
-858 DHHDIGSMERLTA
+858 DHHNIGSMERLTA
-871 TLDEFQ
+871 SLDEFQ

-934 FRENIILSLIGASL
+934 FRENIILSLIGASI

-991 IVINLAMRHIL
+991 IIINLAMRHIL
-1002 DQVNMVESLKSI
+1002 DQVDMVESLKSI

>member
-1 MVKKKFYWK
+1 
-10 TVFKNIS
+10 
-17 QSKGRFFSIF
+17 
-27 MIIFLGA
+27 
-34 AVFSGLRN
+34 
-42 TPYTMASSVDTYL
+42 
-55 NNHNYADLTYIATLG
+55 
-70 FSDED
+70 
-75 VAKVRSLKG
+75 
-84 VKKVVPCYQFDA
+84 
-96 LFSHKDGKSG
+96 
-106 VTVYSQDHYD
+106 
-116 QNMLDRP
+116 
-123 ELLKGRYPKKENE
+123 
-136 CIIDVNLGKYN
+136 
-147 YKLGHTIELSN
+147 
-158 DIGTKTYKIV
+158 
-168 GIVNDPRYISNVDR
+168 
-182 GTNTLGDG
+182 
-190 TNSGFVEVLND
+190 
-201 GARELGLN
+201 
-209 SKVAQLR
+209 
-216 NNDHLYTSLLVD
+216 
-228 VEGAQNYDLFSSDYD
+228 
-243 DMIETVNTRIKST
+243 MIETVNTRIKST

-429 AKLQLNS
+429 AKVQLNT

-526 SKKDIIMQYIV
+526 SKKDVIMQYIV

-701 LNTNVED
+701 LNSNVED

-788 VKKGETLTFS
+788 VKKGETFTFS

-922 LGFRRKEYCDYI
+922 LGFHRKEYCDYI

-991 IVINLAMRHIL
+991 IIINLAMRHIL

>member
-1 MVKKKFYWK
+1 
-10 TVFKNIS
+10 
-17 QSKGRFFSIF
+17 

-42 TPYTMASSVDTYL
+42 TPYTMAASADAYL
-55 NNHNYADLTYIATLG
+55 NSHNYADLTYIATLG

-75 VAKVRSLKG
+75 VAKVRKLKG
-84 VKKVVPCYQFDA
+84 IKKVVPCYQFDA
-96 LFSHKDGKSG
+96 LFAHKDGKSG
-106 VTVYSQDHYD
+106 VTVYSQEKYEKS
-116 QNMLDRP
+116 MLDRP

-158 DIGTKTYKIV
+158 DNGTKTYKIV

-190 TNSGFVEVLND
+190 TNSGFVEVLNE

-209 SKVAQLR
+209 KKVAELR

-228 VEGAQNYDLFSSDYD
+228 VEGTEKYNMFTSDYD
-243 DMIETVNTRIKST
+243 NLIETVNTRVKSM
-256 LSEEIS
+256 LSEEMS

-299 QISEGKVKLAQARI
+299 QISQGKIKLAEARI
-313 QFYEQKKVYL
+313 QFYEQKKIYL
-323 KKASQVTQASQQ
+323 KKAAQVSNATQQ

-342 IDQEIKTLQNSIKDT
+342 IDQEIKVLHDSIKDT
-357 LGSIKDKES
+357 LGNIKDKDS
-366 AEDAYTKI
+366 AQDAFKKI
-374 LTEMNESLGQFNQK
+374 LNDLNENLNNFNNK

-429 AKLQLNS
+429 AKVQLNA
-436 AKEQLDQAKAQI
+436 AKEQLDAAKTQIDQAQ
-448 EQAESQLSQIPKG
+448 QQLNQIPKG
-461 TLYSLTKS
+461 VLYSLTKN

-474 ATYESYKQ
+474 ASYESYKQ
-482 AIASIAQVF
+482 AIASIADVF

-512 EQRGYCGTLRALGY
+512 EQRSYCGTLRALGY
-526 SKKDIIMQYIV
+526 SKQDVIMQYIV

-543 FFACILGILVG
+543 FFACILGILAG
-554 NQAFPRI
+554 NQVFPRI

-569 MYGIN
+569 MYGMN
-574 QSAVLVQKWSISLVT
+574 QSTVLVQKWSISLMTV
-589 ILISVG
+589 LISVG

-629 MERIP
+629 MERMP

-681 CSEIIPSQY
+681 VSDIIPSQY
-690 VEVYKYDALIK
+690 EEVYKYDALIK
-701 LNTNVED
+701 LNSNVED
-708 TKKIENK
+708 TKKVENK
-715 IKRLEGIHNLTSAM
+715 IKRIEGVHNLTGAY
-729 RQNITVLGN
+729 RQNVTVLGN
-738 SEDYYSTM
+738 REDYYSTM

-758 IHFKDYK
+758 INFNDYK

-772 NDEGVVISQK
+772 SDDGVVISQK
-782 LAEKLN
+782 LAEKLG
-788 VKKGETLTFS
+788 VKKGENMTFS
-798 LNNSKYT
+798 YDNTKYT
-805 VKVADIVEHY
+805 VKVSNIVQQY
-815 VNHQVYMSKTFYENL
+815 VSHQVYMSKTFYENL

-844 NTKKSNINALKNYL
+844 NTKNSNIKTLKNYL
-858 DHHDIGSMERLTA
+858 DHHNIGSMERLTA
-871 TLDEFQ
+871 SLDEFQ

-934 FRENIILSLIGASL
+934 FRENIILSLIGASF
-948 GMFFGYFLHRFVVL
+948 GMFFGYFLHRFVIL

-991 IVINLAMRHIL
+991 IIINLAMRHIL
-1002 DQVNMVESLKSI
+1002 DQVDMVESLKSI

>member
-1 MVKKKFYWK
+1 
-10 TVFKNIS
+10 
-17 QSKGRFFSIF
+17 

-42 TPYTMASSVDTYL
+42 TPYTMAASADAYL
-55 NNHNYADLTYIATLG
+55 NSHNYADLTYIATLG

-75 VAKVRSLKG
+75 VAKVRKLKG

-96 LFSHKDGKSG
+96 LFAHKDGKSG
-106 VTVYSQDHYD
+106 VTVYSQEKYEKS
-116 QNMLDRP
+116 MLDRP

-147 YKLGHTIELSN
+147 YKLGYTIELSN
-158 DIGTKTYKIV
+158 DNGTKTYKIV

-190 TNSGFVEVLND
+190 TSSGFVEVLNE

-209 SKVAQLR
+209 KKVAELR

-228 VEGAQNYDLFSSDYD
+228 VEGTEKYNMFTSDYD
-243 DMIETVNTRIKST
+243 NLIETVNTRVKST
-256 LSEEIS
+256 LSEEMS

-272 QSQLDDAKKQYE
+272 QLQLDDAKKQYE

-299 QISEGKVKLAQARI
+299 QISQGKIKLAEARI
-313 QFYEQKKVYL
+313 QFYEQKKIYL
-323 KKASQVTQASQQ
+323 KKADQVSNATQQ

-342 IDQEIKTLQNSIKDT
+342 IDKEIKALHDSIKDT
-357 LGSIKDKES
+357 LGNIKDKDS
-366 AEDAYTKI
+366 AQDAFTKI
-374 LTEMNESLGQFNQK
+374 LNDLNENLNNFNNK

-429 AKLQLNS
+429 AKVQLNA
-436 AKEQLDQAKAQI
+436 AKEQLDAAKTQIDQAQ
-448 EQAESQLSQIPKG
+448 QQLNQIPKG
-461 TLYSLTKS
+461 VLYSLTKN

-474 ATYESYKQ
+474 ASYESYKQ
-482 AIASIAQVF
+482 AIASIADVF

-512 EQRGYCGTLRALGY
+512 EQRSYCGTLRALGY
-526 SKKDIIMQYIV
+526 SKQDVIMQYIV

-543 FFACILGILVG
+543 FFACILGILAG
-554 NQAFPRI
+554 NQVFPRI

-569 MYGIN
+569 MYGMN
-574 QSAVLVQKWSISLVT
+574 QSTVLVQKWSISLMTV
-589 ILISVG
+589 LISVG

-629 MERIP
+629 MERIH

-681 CSEIIPSQY
+681 VSDIIPSQY
-690 VEVYKYDALIK
+690 EEVYKYDALIK
-701 LNTNVED
+701 LNSNVED
-708 TKKIENK
+708 TKKVENK
-715 IKRLEGIHNLTSAM
+715 IKRIEGVHNLTGAY
-729 RQNITVLGN
+729 RQNVTVLGN

-758 IHFKDYK
+758 INFNDYK

-772 NDEGVVISQK
+772 SDDGVVISQK
-782 LAEKLN
+782 LAEKLG
-788 VKKGETLTFS
+788 VKKGENMTFS
-798 LNNSKYT
+798 YDNTKYT
-805 VKVADIVEHY
+805 VKVSDIVQQY
-815 VNHQVYMSKTFYENL
+815 VSHQVYMSKTFYENL
-830 TGMKSSASILYVDM
+830 TGMKSFASILYVDM
-844 NTKKSNINALKNYL
+844 NTKKSNIKTLKNYL
-858 DHHDIGSMERLTA
+858 DHHNIGSMERLTA
-871 TLDEFQ
+871 SLDEFQ

-934 FRENIILSLIGASL
+934 FRENIILSLIGASF

-977 YIYLIAFGMTVGFT
+977 DIYLIAFGMTVGFT
-991 IVINLAMRHIL
+991 IIINLAMRHIL

>member
-1 MVKKKFYWK
+1 
-10 TVFKNIS
+10 
-17 QSKGRFFSIF
+17 

-42 TPYTMASSVDTYL
+42 TPYTMAASADAYL
-55 NNHNYADLTYIATLG
+55 NSHNYADLTYIATLG

-75 VAKVRSLKG
+75 IAKVRKLKG

-96 LFSHKDGKSG
+96 LFAHKDGKSG
-106 VTVYSQDHYD
+106 VTVYSQKKYEKS
-116 QNMLDRP
+116 MLDRP

-158 DIGTKTYKIV
+158 DNGTKTYKIV

-190 TNSGFVEVLND
+190 TNSGFVEVLNE

-209 SKVAQLR
+209 KKVAELR

-228 VEGAQNYDLFSSDYD
+228 VEGTEKYNMFTSDYD
-243 DMIETVNTRIKST
+243 NLIETVNTRVKST
-256 LSEEIS
+256 LSEEMS

-299 QISEGKVKLAQARI
+299 QISQGKIKLAEARI
-313 QFYEQKKVYL
+313 QFYEQKKIYL
-323 KKASQVTQASQQ
+323 KKAAQVSNATQQ

-342 IDQEIKTLQNSIKDT
+342 IDQEIKALHDSIKDT
-357 LGSIKDKES
+357 LGNIKDKDS
-366 AEDAYTKI
+366 AQDAFSKI
-374 LTEMNESLGQFNQK
+374 LNDLNENLNNFNNK

-429 AKLQLNS
+429 AKVQLNA
-436 AKEQLDQAKAQI
+436 AKEQLDAAKAQI
-448 EQAESQLSQIPKG
+448 DEAQTQLNQIPKG
-461 TLYSLTKS
+461 VLYSLTKN

-474 ATYESYKQ
+474 ASYDSYKD
-482 AIASIAQVF
+482 ALASIADVF

-526 SKKDIIMQYIV
+526 SKQDVIMQYIV

-543 FFACILGILVG
+543 FFACILGILAG
-554 NQAFPRI
+554 NQIFPRI
-561 IYFLFTYL
+561 ICFLFRYL
-569 MYGIN
+569 MYGMN
-574 QSAVLVQKWSISLVT
+574 QSTVLVQKWSISLVT
-589 ILISVG
+589 VLISVG

-634 FIWKRLNFNQKVT
+634 LIWKRLNFNQKVT

-681 CSEIIPSQY
+681 VSDIIPSQY
-690 VEVYKYDALIK
+690 EEVYKYDALIK
-701 LNTNVED
+701 LNSNVED
-708 TKKIENK
+708 IKKIENK
-715 IKRLEGIHNLTSAM
+715 IKRIEGVHNLTGAY

-746 IVYDNADEIKNF
+746 IVYDNADEIKSFINF
-758 IHFKDYK
+758 NDYK
-765 TKKKIIL
+765 TKKKVIL
-772 NDEGVVISQK
+772 NDDGVVISQK
-782 LAEKLN
+782 LAEKLG
-788 VKKGETLTFS
+788 VKKGETMTFS
-798 LNNSKYT
+798 YDNTKYT
-805 VKVADIVEHY
+805 VKVSHIVQQY
-815 VNHQVYMSKTFYENL
+815 VNHQIYMSKTFYKNL
-830 TGMKSSASILYVDM
+830 TGMRSSASILYVDM
-844 NTKKSNINALKNYL
+844 NTKKSNIKTLKNYL
-858 DHHDIGSMERLTA
+858 DHNDIGSMERLTA
-871 TLDEFQ
+871 SLDEFQ

-948 GMFFGYFLHRFVVL
+948 GMIFGYFLHRFVVL

-977 YIYLIAFGMTVGFT
+977 YIYLTAFGMTIGFT
-991 IVINLAMRHIL
+991 IIINLAMRHIL

>member
-123 ELLKGRYPKKENE
+123 EIVKGRYPKKEDE
-136 CIIDVNLGKYN
+136 CIIDVNLDKYN
-147 YKLGHTIELSN
+147 YKIGHTIELSN
-158 DIGTKTYKIV
+158 DNGTKTYKIV

-708 TKKIENK
+708 TKKIENE

-844 NTKKSNINALKNYL
+844 NTKKSNINALKKYL
-858 DHHDIGSMERLTA
+858 DHHDMGSMERLTA

>member
-1 MVKKKFYWK
+1 MVKKRFYWK

-42 TPYTMASSVDTYL
+42 TPYTMAASADAYL
-55 NNHNYADLTYIATLG
+55 NSHNYADLTYIATLG

-75 VAKVRSLKG
+75 VAKVRKLKG

-96 LFSHKDGKSG
+96 LFAHKDGKSG
-106 VTVYSQDHYD
+106 VTVYSQEKYEKS
-116 QNMLDRP
+116 MLDRP

-158 DIGTKTYKIV
+158 DNGTKTYKIV

-190 TNSGFVEVLND
+190 TNSGFVEVLNE

-209 SKVAQLR
+209 KKVAELR

-228 VEGAQNYDLFSSDYD
+228 VEGTEKYNMFTSDYD
-243 DMIETVNTRIKST
+243 NLIETVNTRVKSM
-256 LSEEIS
+256 LSEEMS

-284 EGYQEYKRNLDSFNS
+284 EGYQEYKHNLDSFNS
-299 QISEGKVKLAQARI
+299 QISQGKIKLAEARI
-313 QFYEQKKVYL
+313 QFYEQKKIYL
-323 KKASQVTQASQQ
+323 KKAAQVSNATQQ

-342 IDQEIKTLQNSIKDT
+342 IDQEIKVLHDSIKDT
-357 LGSIKDKES
+357 LGNIKDKDS
-366 AEDAYTKI
+366 AQDAFTKI
-374 LTEMNESLGQFNQK
+374 LNDLNENLNNFNNK

-429 AKLQLNS
+429 AKVQLNA
-436 AKEQLDQAKAQI
+436 AKEQLDAAKAQI
-448 EQAESQLSQIPKG
+448 DQAQQQLNRIPKG
-461 TLYSLTKS
+461 VLYSLTKN

-474 ATYESYKQ
+474 VSYESYKQ
-482 AIASIAQVF
+482 AIASIADVF

-512 EQRGYCGTLRALGY
+512 EQRSYCGTLRALGY
-526 SKKDIIMQYIV
+526 SKQDIIMQYIV

-543 FFACILGILVG
+543 FFACILGILAG
-554 NQAFPRI
+554 NQVFPRI

-569 MYGIN
+569 MYGMN
-574 QSAVLVQKWSISLVT
+574 QSTVLVQKWSISLMTV
-589 ILISVG
+589 LISVG

-629 MERIP
+629 MERMP

-681 CSEIIPSQY
+681 VSDIIPSQY
-690 VEVYKYDALIK
+690 EEVYKYDALIK
-701 LNTNVED
+701 LNSNVED
-708 TKKIENK
+708 TKKVENK
-715 IKRLEGIHNLTSAM
+715 IKRIEGVHNLTGAY
-729 RQNITVLGN
+729 RQNVTVLGN

-746 IVYDNADEIKNF
+746 VVYDNADEIKNF
-758 IHFKDYK
+758 INFNDYK

-772 NDEGVVISQK
+772 SDDGVVISQK
-782 LAEKLN
+782 LAEKLG
-788 VKKGETLTFS
+788 VKKGENMTFS
-798 LNNSKYT
+798 YDNTKYT
-805 VKVADIVEHY
+805 VKVSNIVQQY
-815 VNHQVYMSKTFYENL
+815 VSHQVYMSKTFYENL
-830 TGMKSSASILYVDM
+830 TGTKSSASILYVDM
-844 NTKKSNINALKNYL
+844 NTKKSNIKTLKNYL
-858 DHHDIGSMERLTA
+858 DHHNIGSMERLTA
-871 TLDEFQ
+871 SLDEFQ

-934 FRENIILSLIGASL
+934 FRENIILSLIGASI

-991 IVINLAMRHIL
+991 IIINLAMRHIL
-1002 DQVNMVESLKSI
+1002 DQVDMVESLKSI

>member
-1 MVKKKFYWK
+1 
-10 TVFKNIS
+10 
-17 QSKGRFFSIF
+17 

-42 TPYTMASSVDTYL
+42 TPYTMAASADAYL
-55 NNHNYADLTYIATLG
+55 NSHNYADLTYIATLG

-75 VAKVRSLKG
+75 VAKVRKLKG

-96 LFSHKDGKSG
+96 LFAHKDGKSG
-106 VTVYSQDHYD
+106 VTVYSQEKYEKS
-116 QNMLDRP
+116 MLDRP

-158 DIGTKTYKIV
+158 DNGTKTYKIV

-190 TNSGFVEVLND
+190 TNSGFVEVLNE

-209 SKVAQLR
+209 KKVAELR

-228 VEGAQNYDLFSSDYD
+228 VEGTEKYNMFTSDYD
-243 DMIETVNTRIKST
+243 NLIETVNTRVKSM
-256 LSEEIS
+256 LSEEMS

-284 EGYQEYKRNLDSFNS
+284 EGYQEYKHNLDSFNS
-299 QISEGKVKLAQARI
+299 QISQGKIKLAEAHI
-313 QFYEQKKVYL
+313 QFYEQKKIYL
-323 KKASQVTQASQQ
+323 KKAAQVSNATQQ

-342 IDQEIKTLQNSIKDT
+342 IDQEIKVLHDSIKDT
-357 LGSIKDKES
+357 LRNIKDKDS
-366 AEDAYTKI
+366 AQDAFTKI
-374 LTEMNESLGQFNQK
+374 LNDLNENLNNFNNK

-429 AKLQLNS
+429 AKVQLNA
-436 AKEQLDQAKAQI
+436 AKEQLDAAKAQI
-448 EQAESQLSQIPKG
+448 DQAQQQLNRIPKG
-461 TLYSLTKS
+461 VLYSLTKN

-474 ATYESYKQ
+474 VSYESYKQ
-482 AIASIAQVF
+482 AIASIADVF

-512 EQRGYCGTLRALGY
+512 EQRSYCGTLRALGY
-526 SKKDIIMQYIV
+526 SKQDIIMQYIV

-543 FFACILGILVG
+543 FFACILGILAG
-554 NQAFPRI
+554 NQVFPRI

-569 MYGIN
+569 MYGMN
-574 QSAVLVQKWSISLVT
+574 QSTVLVQKWSISLMTV
-589 ILISVG
+589 LISVG

-629 MERIP
+629 MERMP

-681 CSEIIPSQY
+681 VSDIIPSQY
-690 VEVYKYDALIK
+690 EEVYKYDALIK
-701 LNTNVED
+701 LNSNVED
-708 TKKIENK
+708 TKKVENK
-715 IKRLEGIHNLTSAM
+715 IKRIEGVHNLTGAY
-729 RQNITVLGN
+729 RQNVTVLGN

-746 IVYDNADEIKNF
+746 VVYDNADEIKNF
-758 IHFKDYK
+758 INFNDYK

-772 NDEGVVISQK
+772 SDDGVVISQK
-782 LAEKLN
+782 LAEKLG
-788 VKKGETLTFS
+788 VKKGENMTFS
-798 LNNSKYT
+798 YDNTKYT
-805 VKVADIVEHY
+805 VKVSNIVQQY
-815 VNHQVYMSKTFYENL
+815 VSHQVYMSKTFYENL
-830 TGMKSSASILYVDM
+830 TGTKSSASILYVDM
-844 NTKKSNINALKNYL
+844 NTKKSNIKTLKNYL
-858 DHHDIGSMERLTA
+858 DHHNIGSMERLTA
-871 TLDEFQ
+871 SLDEFQ

-934 FRENIILSLIGASL
+934 FRENIILSLIGASI

-991 IVINLAMRHIL
+991 IIINLAMRHIL
-1002 DQVNMVESLKSI
+1002 DQVDMVESLKSI

>member
-1 MVKKKFYWK
+1 
-10 TVFKNIS
+10 
-17 QSKGRFFSIF
+17 

-42 TPYTMASSVDTYL
+42 TPYTMAASADAYL
-55 NNHNYADLTYIATLG
+55 NSHNYADLTYIATLG

-75 VAKVRSLKG
+75 VAKVRKLKG

-96 LFSHKDGKSG
+96 LFAHKDGKSG
-106 VTVYSQDHYD
+106 VTVYSQEKYEKS
-116 QNMLDRP
+116 MLDRP

-147 YKLGHTIELSN
+147 YKLGHIIELSN
-158 DIGTKTYKIV
+158 DNGTKTYKIV

-190 TNSGFVEVLND
+190 TNSGFVEVLNE

-209 SKVAQLR
+209 KKVAELR

-228 VEGAQNYDLFSSDYD
+228 VEGTEKYNMFTSDYD
-243 DMIETVNTRIKST
+243 NLIETANTRVKSM
-256 LSEEIS
+256 LSEEMS

-284 EGYQEYKRNLDSFNS
+284 EGCQEYKHNLDSFNS
-299 QISEGKVKLAQARI
+299 QISQGKIKLAEARI
-313 QFYEQKKVYL
+313 QFYEQKKIYL
-323 KKASQVTQASQQ
+323 KKAAQVSNATQQ

-342 IDQEIKTLQNSIKDT
+342 IDQEIKVLHDSIKDT
-357 LGSIKDKES
+357 LRNIKDKDS
-366 AEDAYTKI
+366 AQDAFTKI
-374 LTEMNESLGQFNQK
+374 LNDLNENLNNFNNK

-429 AKLQLNS
+429 AKVQLNA
-436 AKEQLDQAKAQI
+436 AKEQLDAAKAQI
-448 EQAESQLSQIPKG
+448 DQAQQQLNRIPKG
-461 TLYSLTKS
+461 VLYSLTKN

-474 ATYESYKQ
+474 VSYESYKQ
-482 AIASIAQVF
+482 AIASIADVF

-512 EQRGYCGTLRALGY
+512 EQRSYCGTLRALGY
-526 SKKDIIMQYIV
+526 SKQDIIMQYIV

-543 FFACILGILVG
+543 FFACILGILAG
-554 NQAFPRI
+554 NQVFPRI

-569 MYGIN
+569 MYGMN
-574 QSAVLVQKWSISLVT
+574 QSTVLVQKWSISLMTV
-589 ILISVG
+589 LISVG

-629 MERIP
+629 MERMP

-681 CSEIIPSQY
+681 VSDIIPSQY
-690 VEVYKYDALIK
+690 EEVYKYDALIK
-701 LNTNVED
+701 LNSNVED
-708 TKKIENK
+708 TKKVENK
-715 IKRLEGIHNLTSAM
+715 IKRIEGVHNLTGAY
-729 RQNITVLGN
+729 RQNVTVLGN

-746 IVYDNADEIKNF
+746 VVYDNADEIKNF
-758 IHFKDYK
+758 INFNDYK

-772 NDEGVVISQK
+772 SDDGVVISQK
-782 LAEKLN
+782 LAEKLG
-788 VKKGETLTFS
+788 VKKGENMTFS
-798 LNNSKYT
+798 YDNTKYT
-805 VKVADIVEHY
+805 VKVSNIVQQY
-815 VNHQVYMSKTFYENL
+815 VSHQVYMSKTFYENL
-830 TGMKSSASILYVDM
+830 TGTKSSASILYVDM
-844 NTKKSNINALKNYL
+844 NTKKSNIKTLKNYL
-858 DHHDIGSMERLTA
+858 DHHNIGSMERLTA
-871 TLDEFQ
+871 SLDEFQ

-934 FRENIILSLIGASL
+934 FRENIILSLIGASI

-991 IVINLAMRHIL
+991 IIINLAMRHIL
-1002 DQVNMVESLKSI
+1002 DQVDMVESLKSI

>member
-1 MVKKKFYWK
+1 
-10 TVFKNIS
+10 
-17 QSKGRFFSIF
+17 

-42 TPYTMASSVDTYL
+42 TPYTMAASADAYL
-55 NNHNYADLTYIATLG
+55 NSHNYADLTYIATLG

-75 VAKVRSLKG
+75 VAKVRKLKG

-96 LFSHKDGKSG
+96 LFAHKDGKSG
-106 VTVYSQDHYD
+106 VTVYSQEKYEKS
-116 QNMLDRP
+116 MLDRP

-158 DIGTKTYKIV
+158 DNGTKTYKIV

-190 TNSGFVEVLND
+190 TNSGFVEVLNE

-209 SKVAQLR
+209 KKVAELR

-228 VEGAQNYDLFSSDYD
+228 VEGTEKYNMFTSDYD
-243 DMIETVNTRIKST
+243 NLIETVNTRVKSM
-256 LSEEIS
+256 LSEEMS

-299 QISEGKVKLAQARI
+299 QISQGKIKLAEARI
-313 QFYEQKKVYL
+313 QFYEQKKIYL
-323 KKASQVTQASQQ
+323 KKAAQVSNATQQ

-342 IDQEIKTLQNSIKDT
+342 IDQEIKVLHDSIKDT
-357 LGSIKDKES
+357 LGNIKDKDS
-366 AEDAYTKI
+366 AQDAFTKI
-374 LTEMNESLGQFNQK
+374 LNDLNENLNNFNNK

-429 AKLQLNS
+429 AKVQLNA
-436 AKEQLDQAKAQI
+436 AKEQLDAAKTQIDQAQ
-448 EQAESQLSQIPKG
+448 QQLNQIPKG
-461 TLYSLTKS
+461 VLYSLTKN

-474 ATYESYKQ
+474 ASYESYKQ
-482 AIASIAQVF
+482 AIASIADVF

-512 EQRGYCGTLRALGY
+512 EQRSYCGTLRALGY
-526 SKKDIIMQYIV
+526 SKQDVIMQYIV

-543 FFACILGILVG
+543 FFACILGILAG
-554 NQAFPRI
+554 NQVFPRI

-569 MYGIN
+569 MYGMN
-574 QSAVLVQKWSISLVT
+574 QSTVLVQKWSISLMTV
-589 ILISVG
+589 LISVG

-604 CLQELVS
+604 CLQELVA

-629 MERIP
+629 MERMP

-681 CSEIIPSQY
+681 VSDIIPSQY
-690 VEVYKYDALIK
+690 EEVYKYDALIK
-701 LNTNVED
+701 LNSNVED
-708 TKKIENK
+708 TKKVENK
-715 IKRLEGIHNLTSAM
+715 IKRIEGVHNLTGAY
-729 RQNITVLGN
+729 RQNVTVLGN

-758 IHFKDYK
+758 INFNDYK

-772 NDEGVVISQK
+772 SDDGVVISQK
-782 LAEKLN
+782 LAEKLG
-788 VKKGETLTFS
+788 VKKGENMTFS
-798 LNNSKYT
+798 YDNTKYT
-805 VKVADIVEHY
+805 VKVSNIVQQY
-815 VNHQVYMSKTFYENL
+815 VSHQVYMSKTFYENL

-844 NTKKSNINALKNYL
+844 NTKKSNIKTLKNYL
-858 DHHDIGSMERLTA
+858 DHHNIGSMERLTA
-871 TLDEFQ
+871 SLDEFQ

-897 CFIVLYNLTNINIGE
+897 CFIVLYNLTIINIGE

-991 IVINLAMRHIL
+991 IIINLAMRHIL
-1002 DQVNMVESLKSI
+1002 DQVDMVESLKSI

>member
-1 MVKKKFYWK
+1 
-10 TVFKNIS
+10 
-17 QSKGRFFSIF
+17 

-42 TPYTMASSVDTYL
+42 TPYTMAASADAYL
-55 NNHNYADLTYIATLG
+55 NSHNYADLTYIATLG
-70 FSDED
+70 FSNED
-75 VAKVRSLKG
+75 VAKVRKLKG

-96 LFSHKDGKSG
+96 LFAHKDGKSG
-106 VTVYSQDHYD
+106 VTVYSQEKYEKS
-116 QNMLDRP
+116 MLDRP

-158 DIGTKTYKIV
+158 DNGTKTYKIV

-190 TNSGFVEVLND
+190 TNSGFVEVLNE

-209 SKVAQLR
+209 KKVAELR

-228 VEGAQNYDLFSSDYD
+228 VEGTEKYNMFTPDYD
-243 DMIETVNTRIKST
+243 NLIETVNTRVKSM
-256 LSEEIS
+256 LSEEMS

-299 QISEGKVKLAQARI
+299 QISQGKIKLAEARI
-313 QFYEQKKVYL
+313 QFYEQKKIYL
-323 KKASQVTQASQQ
+323 KKAAQVSNATQQ

-342 IDQEIKTLQNSIKDT
+342 IDQEIKVLHDSIKDT
-357 LGSIKDKES
+357 LGNIKDKDS
-366 AEDAYTKI
+366 AQDAFTKI
-374 LTEMNESLGQFNQK
+374 LNDLNENLNNFNNK

-429 AKLQLNS
+429 AKVQLNA
-436 AKEQLDQAKAQI
+436 AKEQLDAAKTQIDQAQ
-448 EQAESQLSQIPKG
+448 QQLNQIPKG
-461 TLYSLTKS
+461 VLYSLTKN

-474 ATYESYKQ
+474 ASYESYKQ
-482 AIASIAQVF
+482 AIASIADVF

-512 EQRGYCGTLRALGY
+512 EQRSYCGTLRALGY
-526 SKKDIIMQYIV
+526 SKQDVIMQYIV

-543 FFACILGILVG
+543 FFACILGILAG
-554 NQAFPRI
+554 NQVFPRI

-569 MYGIN
+569 MYGMN
-574 QSAVLVQKWSISLVT
+574 QSTVLVQKWSISLMTV
-589 ILISVG
+589 LISVG

-629 MERIP
+629 MERMP

-681 CSEIIPSQY
+681 VSDIIPSQY
-690 VEVYKYDALIK
+690 EEVYKYDALIK
-701 LNTNVED
+701 LNSNVED
-708 TKKIENK
+708 TKKVENK
-715 IKRLEGIHNLTSAM
+715 IKRIEGVHNLTGAY
-729 RQNITVLGN
+729 RQNVTVLGN

-758 IHFKDYK
+758 INFNDYK

-772 NDEGVVISQK
+772 SDDGVVISQK
-782 LAEKLN
+782 LAEKLG
-788 VKKGETLTFS
+788 VKKGENMTFS
-798 LNNSKYT
+798 YDNTKYT
-805 VKVADIVEHY
+805 VKVSNIVQQY
-815 VNHQVYMSKTFYENL
+815 VSHQVYMSKTFYENL

-844 NTKKSNINALKNYL
+844 NTKKSNIKTLKNYL
-858 DHHDIGSMERLTA
+858 DHHNIGSMERLTA
-871 TLDEFQ
+871 SLDEFQ

-991 IVINLAMRHIL
+991 IIINLAMRHIL
-1002 DQVNMVESLKSI
+1002 DQVDMVESLKSI

>member
-1 MVKKKFYWK
+1 
-10 TVFKNIS
+10 
-17 QSKGRFFSIF
+17 

-42 TPYTMASSVDTYL
+42 TPYTMGASVDTYL

-70 FSDED
+70 FSNED
-75 VAKVRSLKG
+75 IAKVRSLKG

-96 LFSHKDGKSG
+96 LFSHKEGKSG
-106 VTVYSQDHYD
+106 VTVYSQEKYEKS
-116 QNMLDRP
+116 MLDRP
-123 ELLKGRYPKKENE
+123 ELLKGRFPQKEDE
-136 CIIDVNLGKYN
+136 CVVDVNLGKYN

-158 DIGTKTYKIV
+158 DNGTKTYKIV

-190 TNSGFVEVLND
+190 TNSGFVEVLNE

-228 VEGAQNYDLFSSDYD
+228 VEGTEKYDMFSTDYD
-243 DMIETVNTRIKST
+243 DYVETVNTRIKST

-267 LTGDM
+267 LTGNM

-299 QISEGKVKLAQARI
+299 QISEGKVKLAEARI

-323 KKASQVTQASQQ
+323 KKASQVTQATQQ
-335 AYNETKK
+335 AYTETKK
-342 IDQEIKTLQNSIKDT
+342 IDKEIKSLQDSIKDT

-374 LTEMNESLGQFNQK
+374 LTEMNESLGQFNKK

-429 AKLQLNS
+429 AKVQLNQ
-436 AKEQLDQAKAQI
+436 AKEQLDQAKVQIDEAQ
-448 EQAESQLSQIPKG
+448 SQLNQIPKG
-461 TLYSLTKS
+461 TLYSLTKN

-474 ATYESYKQ
+474 ATYDSYKE
-482 AIASIAQVF
+482 AIASIAEVF

-526 SKKDIIMQYIV
+526 SKQDVIMQYVV

-543 FFACILGILVG
+543 FFACILGIIVG

-574 QSAVLVQKWSISLVT
+574 QPAILVQKWSISFVT
-589 ILISVG
+589 VLISVG

-654 KKRFWMSVIGIA
+654 KKRFWMSIVGIA
-666 GCTALIMLGFGVKNS
+666 GCTALIMLGFGIKNS
-681 CSEIIPSQY
+681 VTEIIPSQY
-690 VEVYKYDALIK
+690 EEVYKYDGIIK
-701 LNTNVED
+701 LNSHVED
-708 TKKIENK
+708 TKTIENK
-715 IKRLEGIHNLTSAM
+715 IKRLEGVHNLTGAY
-729 RQNITVLGN
+729 RQNVTVLGN
-738 SEDYYSTM
+738 SEDYYSTL
-746 IVYDNADEIKNF
+746 IVYDNADEIKDFLNF
-758 IHFKDYK
+758 RDYK
-765 TKKKIIL
+765 TKKKITL

-798 LNNSKYT
+798 SGNYKYT
-805 VKVADIVEHY
+805 VKVADVIKHY
-815 VNHQVYMSKTFYENL
+815 VNHQIYMSKTFYENL
-830 TGMKSSASILYVDM
+830 TGMKSSSSILYVNM
-844 NTKKSNINALKNYL
+844 NTKKSDVKALKNYL
-858 DHHDIGSMERLTA
+858 DHNNIGSLEQLS
-871 TLDEFQ
+871 
-877 QRMSSLNIIVAIL
+877 SSLNEIEQRLTSLNILVAIL

-897 CFIVLYNLTNINIGE
+897 CFIVLYNLTNINIEE

-934 FRENIILSLIGASL
+934 FRENIILSLIGAFL
-948 GMFFGYFLHRFVVL
+948 GMFLGYFLHRFVVL
-962 TVEMDNMLFIRTMPL
+962 TVEMESMLFIRTMPL

-991 IVINLAMRHIL
+991 IIINLAMRHIL

>member
-1 MVKKKFYWK
+1 
-10 TVFKNIS
+10 
-17 QSKGRFFSIF
+17 

-42 TPYTMASSVDTYL
+42 TPYTMAASADAYL
-55 NNHNYADLTYIATLG
+55 NSHNYADLTYIATLG

-75 VAKVRSLKG
+75 VAKVRKLKG
-84 VKKVVPCYQFDA
+84 IKKVVPCYQFDA
-96 LFSHKDGKSG
+96 LFAHKDGKSG
-106 VTVYSQDHYD
+106 VTVYSQEKYEKS
-116 QNMLDRP
+116 MLDRP
-123 ELLKGRYPKKENE
+123 ELLKGCYPKKENE

-158 DIGTKTYKIV
+158 DNGTKTYKIV

-190 TNSGFVEVLND
+190 TNSGFVEVLNE

-209 SKVAQLR
+209 KKVAELR

-228 VEGAQNYDLFSSDYD
+228 VEGTEKYNMFTSDYD
-243 DMIETVNTRIKST
+243 NLIETVNTRVKSM
-256 LSEEIS
+256 LSEEMS

-299 QISEGKVKLAQARI
+299 QISQGKIKLAEARI
-313 QFYEQKKVYL
+313 QFYEQKKIYL
-323 KKASQVTQASQQ
+323 KKAAQVSNATQQ

-342 IDQEIKTLQNSIKDT
+342 IDQEIKVLHDSIKDT
-357 LGSIKDKES
+357 LGNIKDKDS
-366 AEDAYTKI
+366 AQDAFTKI
-374 LTEMNESLGQFNQK
+374 LNDLNENLNNFNNK

-429 AKLQLNS
+429 AKVQLNA
-436 AKEQLDQAKAQI
+436 AKEQLDAAKTQIDQAQ
-448 EQAESQLSQIPKG
+448 QQLNQIPKG
-461 TLYSLTKS
+461 VLYSLTKN

-474 ATYESYKQ
+474 ASYESYKQ
-482 AIASIAQVF
+482 AIASIADVF

-512 EQRGYCGTLRALGY
+512 EQRSYCGTLRALGY
-526 SKKDIIMQYIV
+526 SKQDVIMQYIV

-543 FFACILGILVG
+543 FFACILGILAG
-554 NQAFPRI
+554 NQVFPRI

-569 MYGIN
+569 MYGMN
-574 QSAVLVQKWSISLVT
+574 QSTVLVQKWSISLMTV
-589 ILISVG
+589 LISVG

-629 MERIP
+629 MERMP

-681 CSEIIPSQY
+681 VSDIIPSQY
-690 VEVYKYDALIK
+690 EEVYKYDALIK
-701 LNTNVED
+701 LNSNVED
-708 TKKIENK
+708 TKKVENK
-715 IKRLEGIHNLTSAM
+715 IKRIEGVHNLTGAY
-729 RQNITVLGN
+729 RQNVTVLGN

-758 IHFKDYK
+758 INFNDYK

-772 NDEGVVISQK
+772 SDDGVVISQK
-782 LAEKLN
+782 LAEKLG
-788 VKKGETLTFS
+788 VKKGENMTFS
-798 LNNSKYT
+798 YDNTKYT
-805 VKVADIVEHY
+805 VKVSNIVQQY
-815 VNHQVYMSKTFYENL
+815 VSHQVYMSKTFYENL

-844 NTKKSNINALKNYL
+844 NTKKSNIKTLKNYL
-858 DHHDIGSMERLTA
+858 DHHNIGSMERLTA
-871 TLDEFQ
+871 SLDEFQ

-934 FRENIILSLIGASL
+934 FRENIILSLIGASF
-948 GMFFGYFLHRFVVL
+948 GMFFGYFLHRFVIL

-991 IVINLAMRHIL
+991 IIINLAMRHIL
-1002 DQVNMVESLKSI
+1002 DQVDMVESLKSI

>member
-1 MVKKKFYWK
+1 
-10 TVFKNIS
+10 
-17 QSKGRFFSIF
+17 

-42 TPYTMASSVDTYL
+42 TPYTMAASADAYL
-55 NNHNYADLTYIATLG
+55 NSHNYADLTYIATLG

-75 VAKVRSLKG
+75 VAKVRKLKG

-96 LFSHKDGKSG
+96 LFAHKDGKSG
-106 VTVYSQDHYD
+106 VTVYSQEKYEKS
-116 QNMLDRP
+116 MLDRP

-158 DIGTKTYKIV
+158 DNGTKTYKIV

-190 TNSGFVEVLND
+190 TNSGFVEVLNE

-209 SKVAQLR
+209 KKVAELR

-228 VEGAQNYDLFSSDYD
+228 VEGTEKYNMFTSDYANL
-243 DMIETVNTRIKST
+243 IETVNTRVKSM
-256 LSEEIS
+256 LSEEMS

-299 QISEGKVKLAQARI
+299 QISQGKIKLAEARI
-313 QFYEQKKVYL
+313 QFYEQKKIYL
-323 KKASQVTQASQQ
+323 KKASQVSNATQQ

-342 IDQEIKTLQNSIKDT
+342 IDQEIKVLHDSIKDT
-357 LGSIKDKES
+357 LGNIKDKDS
-366 AEDAYTKI
+366 AQDAFTKI
-374 LTEMNESLGQFNQK
+374 LNDLNENLNNFNNK

-429 AKLQLNS
+429 AKVQLNA
-436 AKEQLDQAKAQI
+436 AKEQLDAAKTQIDQAQ
-448 EQAESQLSQIPKG
+448 QQLNQIPKG
-461 TLYSLTKS
+461 VLYSLTKN

-474 ATYESYKQ
+474 ASYESYKQ
-482 AIASIAQVF
+482 AIASIADVF

-512 EQRGYCGTLRALGY
+512 EQRSYCGTLRALGY
-526 SKKDIIMQYIV
+526 SKQDVIMQYIV

-543 FFACILGILVG
+543 FFACILGILAG
-554 NQAFPRI
+554 NQVFPRI

-569 MYGIN
+569 MYGMN
-574 QSAVLVQKWSISLVT
+574 QSTVLVQKWSISLMTV
-589 ILISVG
+589 LISVG

-629 MERIP
+629 MERMP

-681 CSEIIPSQY
+681 VSDIIPSQY
-690 VEVYKYDALIK
+690 EEVYKYDALIK
-701 LNTNVED
+701 LNSNVED
-708 TKKIENK
+708 TKKVENK
-715 IKRLEGIHNLTSAM
+715 IKRIEGVHNLTGAY
-729 RQNITVLGN
+729 RQNVTVLGN

-758 IHFKDYK
+758 INFNDYK

-772 NDEGVVISQK
+772 SDDGVVISQK
-782 LAEKLN
+782 LAEKLG
-788 VKKGETLTFS
+788 VKKGENMTFS
-798 LNNSKYT
+798 YDNTKYT
-805 VKVADIVEHY
+805 VKVSNIVQQY
-815 VNHQVYMSKTFYENL
+815 VSHQVYMSKTFYENL

-844 NTKKSNINALKNYL
+844 NTKKSNIKTLKNYL
-858 DHHDIGSMERLTA
+858 DHHNIGSMERLTA
-871 TLDEFQ
+871 SLDEFQ

-991 IVINLAMRHIL
+991 IIINLAMRHIL
-1002 DQVNMVESLKSI
+1002 DQVDMVESLKSI

>member
-1 MVKKKFYWK
+1 
-10 TVFKNIS
+10 
-17 QSKGRFFSIF
+17 

-42 TPYTMASSVDTYL
+42 TPYTMAASADAYL
-55 NNHNYADLTYIATLG
+55 NSHNYADLTYIATLG

-75 VAKVRSLKG
+75 VAKVRKLKG

-96 LFSHKDGKSG
+96 LFAHKDGKSG
-106 VTVYSQDHYD
+106 VTVYSQEKYEKS
-116 QNMLDRP
+116 MLDRP

-158 DIGTKTYKIV
+158 DNGTKTYKIV

-190 TNSGFVEVLND
+190 TNSGFVEVLNE

-209 SKVAQLR
+209 KKVAELR

-228 VEGAQNYDLFSSDYD
+228 VEGTEKYNMFTSDYD
-243 DMIETVNTRIKST
+243 NLIETVNTRVKSM
-256 LSEEIS
+256 LSEEMS

-284 EGYQEYKRNLDSFNS
+284 EGYQEYKHNLDSFNS
-299 QISEGKVKLAQARI
+299 QISQGKIKLAEARI
-313 QFYEQKKVYL
+313 QFYEQKKIYL
-323 KKASQVTQASQQ
+323 KKAAQVSNATQQ

-342 IDQEIKTLQNSIKDT
+342 IDQEIKVLHDSIKDT
-357 LGSIKDKES
+357 LRNIKDKDS
-366 AEDAYTKI
+366 AQDAFTKI
-374 LTEMNESLGQFNQK
+374 LNDLNKNLNNFNNK

-429 AKLQLNS
+429 AKVQLNA
-436 AKEQLDQAKAQI
+436 AKEQLDAAKAQI
-448 EQAESQLSQIPKG
+448 DQAQQQLNRIPKG
-461 TLYSLTKS
+461 VLYSLTKN

-474 ATYESYKQ
+474 VSYESYKQ
-482 AIASIAQVF
+482 AIASIADVF

-512 EQRGYCGTLRALGY
+512 EQRSYCGTLRALGY
-526 SKKDIIMQYIV
+526 SKQDIIMQYIV

-543 FFACILGILVG
+543 FFACILGILAG
-554 NQAFPRI
+554 NQVFPRI

-569 MYGIN
+569 MYGMN
-574 QSAVLVQKWSISLVT
+574 QSTVLVQKWSISLMTV
-589 ILISVG
+589 LISVG

-629 MERIP
+629 MERMP

-681 CSEIIPSQY
+681 VSDIIPSQY
-690 VEVYKYDALIK
+690 EEVYKYDALIK
-701 LNTNVED
+701 LNSNVED
-708 TKKIENK
+708 TKKVENK
-715 IKRLEGIHNLTSAM
+715 IKRIEGVHNLTGAY
-729 RQNITVLGN
+729 RQNVTVLGN

-746 IVYDNADEIKNF
+746 VVYDNADEIKNF
-758 IHFKDYK
+758 INFNDYK

-772 NDEGVVISQK
+772 SDDGVVISQK
-782 LAEKLN
+782 LAEKLG
-788 VKKGETLTFS
+788 VKKGENMTFS
-798 LNNSKYT
+798 YDNIKYT
-805 VKVADIVEHY
+805 VKVSNIVQQY
-815 VNHQVYMSKTFYENL
+815 VSHQVYMSKTFYENL
-830 TGMKSSASILYVDM
+830 TGTKSSASILYVDM
-844 NTKKSNINALKNYL
+844 NTKKSNIKTLKNYL
-858 DHHDIGSMERLTA
+858 DHHNIGSMERLTA
-871 TLDEFQ
+871 SLDEFQ

-934 FRENIILSLIGASL
+934 FRENIILSLIGASI

-991 IVINLAMRHIL
+991 IIINLAMRHIL
-1002 DQVNMVESLKSI
+1002 DQVDMVESLKSI

>member
-1 MVKKKFYWK
+1 
-10 TVFKNIS
+10 
-17 QSKGRFFSIF
+17 

-42 TPYTMASSVDTYL
+42 TPYTMAASADAYL
-55 NNHNYADLTYIATLG
+55 NSHNYADLTYIATLG

-75 VAKVRSLKG
+75 IAKVRKLKG

-96 LFSHKDGKSG
+96 LFAHKDGKSG
-106 VTVYSQDHYD
+106 VTVYSQEKYEKS
-116 QNMLDRP
+116 MLDRP

-158 DIGTKTYKIV
+158 DNGTKTYKIV

-190 TNSGFVEVLND
+190 TNSGFVEVLNE

-209 SKVAQLR
+209 KKVAELR

-228 VEGAQNYDLFSSDYD
+228 VEGTEKYNMFTSDYD
-243 DMIETVNTRIKST
+243 NLIETVNTRVKST
-256 LSEEIS
+256 LSEEMS

-299 QISEGKVKLAQARI
+299 QISQGKIKLAEARI
-313 QFYEQKKVYL
+313 QFYEQKKIYL
-323 KKASQVTQASQQ
+323 KKAAQVSNATQQ

-342 IDQEIKTLQNSIKDT
+342 IDQEIKALHDSIKDT
-357 LGSIKDKES
+357 LGNIKDKDS
-366 AEDAYTKI
+366 AQDAFSKI
-374 LTEMNESLGQFNQK
+374 LNDLNENLNNFNNK

-429 AKLQLNS
+429 AKVQLNA
-436 AKEQLDQAKAQI
+436 AKEQLDAAKAQI
-448 EQAESQLSQIPKG
+448 DEAQTQLNQIPKG
-461 TLYSLTKS
+461 VLYSLTKN

-474 ATYESYKQ
+474 ASYDSYKD
-482 AIASIAQVF
+482 ALASIADVF

-526 SKKDIIMQYIV
+526 SKQDVIMQYIV

-543 FFACILGILVG
+543 FFACILGILAG
-554 NQAFPRI
+554 NQIFPRI
-561 IYFLFTYL
+561 ICFLFRYL
-569 MYGIN
+569 MYGMN
-574 QSAVLVQKWSISLVT
+574 QSTVLVQKWSISLVT
-589 ILISVG
+589 VLISVG

-618 PKAPKAGKRIL
+618 PEAPKAGKRIL

-634 FIWKRLNFNQKVT
+634 LIWKRLNFNQKVT

-681 CSEIIPSQY
+681 VSDIIPSQY
-690 VEVYKYDALIK
+690 EEVYKYDALIK
-701 LNTNVED
+701 LNSNVED

-715 IKRLEGIHNLTSAM
+715 IKRIEGVHNLTGAY

-746 IVYDNADEIKNF
+746 IVYDNADEIKSFINF
-758 IHFKDYK
+758 NDYK
-765 TKKKIIL
+765 TKKKVIL
-772 NDEGVVISQK
+772 NDDGVVISQK
-782 LAEKLN
+782 LAEKLG
-788 VKKGETLTFS
+788 VKKGETMTFS
-798 LNNSKYT
+798 YDNTKYT
-805 VKVADIVEHY
+805 VKVSHIVQQY
-815 VNHQVYMSKTFYENL
+815 VNHQIYMSKTFYENH
-830 TGMKSSASILYVDM
+830 TGMRSSASILYVDM
-844 NTKKSNINALKNYL
+844 NTKKSNIKTLKSYL
-858 DHHDIGSMERLTA
+858 DHNDIGSMERLTA
-871 TLDEFQ
+871 SLDEFQ

-948 GMFFGYFLHRFVVL
+948 GMIFGYFLHRFVVL
-962 TVEMDNMLFIRTMPL
+962 TVEMDNMLFIRTMPP
-977 YIYLIAFGMTVGFT
+977 YIYLTAFGMTIGFT
-991 IVINLAMRHIL
+991 IIINLAMRHIL

>member
-1 MVKKKFYWK
+1 
-10 TVFKNIS
+10 
-17 QSKGRFFSIF
+17 
-27 MIIFLGA
+27 
-34 AVFSGLRN
+34 
-42 TPYTMASSVDTYL
+42 
-55 NNHNYADLTYIATLG
+55 
-70 FSDED
+70 
-75 VAKVRSLKG
+75 
-84 VKKVVPCYQFDA
+84 
-96 LFSHKDGKSG
+96 
-106 VTVYSQDHYD
+106 
-116 QNMLDRP
+116 
-123 ELLKGRYPKKENE
+123 
-136 CIIDVNLGKYN
+136 
-147 YKLGHTIELSN
+147 
-158 DIGTKTYKIV
+158 
-168 GIVNDPRYISNVDR
+168 
-182 GTNTLGDG
+182 
-190 TNSGFVEVLND
+190 
-201 GARELGLN
+201 
-209 SKVAQLR
+209 
-216 NNDHLYTSLLVD
+216 
-228 VEGAQNYDLFSSDYD
+228 
-243 DMIETVNTRIKST
+243 MIETVNTRIKST

-798 LNNSKYT
+798 LNNGKYT

-858 DHHDIGSMERLTA
+858 DHHDMGSMERLTA

-922 LGFRRKEYCDYI
+922 LGFHRKEYCDYI

-991 IVINLAMRHIL
+991 IIINLAMRHIL

>member
-1 MVKKKFYWK
+1 
-10 TVFKNIS
+10 
-17 QSKGRFFSIF
+17 

-42 TPYTMASSVDTYL
+42 TPYTMAASADAYL
-55 NNHNYADLTYIATLG
+55 NSHNYADLTYIATLG

-75 VAKVRSLKG
+75 VAKVRKLKG
-84 VKKVVPCYQFDA
+84 IKKVVPCYQFDA
-96 LFSHKDGKSG
+96 LFAHKDGKSG
-106 VTVYSQDHYD
+106 VTVYSQEKYEKS
-116 QNMLDRP
+116 MLDRP

-158 DIGTKTYKIV
+158 DNGTKTYKIV

-190 TNSGFVEVLND
+190 TNSGFVEVLNE

-209 SKVAQLR
+209 KKVAELR

-228 VEGAQNYDLFSSDYD
+228 VEGTEKYNMFTSDYD
-243 DMIETVNTRIKST
+243 NLIETVNTRVKSM
-256 LSEEIS
+256 LSEEMS

-299 QISEGKVKLAQARI
+299 QISQGKIKLAEARI
-313 QFYEQKKVYL
+313 QFYEQKKIYL
-323 KKASQVTQASQQ
+323 KKAAQVSNATQQ

-342 IDQEIKTLQNSIKDT
+342 IDQEIKVLHDSIKDT
-357 LGSIKDKES
+357 LGNIKDKDS
-366 AEDAYTKI
+366 AQDAFTKI
-374 LTEMNESLGQFNQK
+374 LNDLNENLNNFNNK

-429 AKLQLNS
+429 AKVQLNA
-436 AKEQLDQAKAQI
+436 AKEQLDAAKTQIDQAQ
-448 EQAESQLSQIPKG
+448 QQLNQIPKG
-461 TLYSLTKS
+461 VLYSLTKN

-474 ATYESYKQ
+474 ASYESYKQ
-482 AIASIAQVF
+482 AITSIADVF

-512 EQRGYCGTLRALGY
+512 EQRSYCGTLRALGY
-526 SKKDIIMQYIV
+526 SKQDVIMQYIV

-543 FFACILGILVG
+543 FFACILGILAG
-554 NQAFPRI
+554 NQVFPRI

-569 MYGIN
+569 MYGMN
-574 QSAVLVQKWSISLVT
+574 QSTVLVQKWSISLMTV
-589 ILISVG
+589 LISVG

-629 MERIP
+629 MERMP

-681 CSEIIPSQY
+681 VSDIIPSQY
-690 VEVYKYDALIK
+690 EEVYKYDALIK
-701 LNTNVED
+701 LNSNVED
-708 TKKIENK
+708 TKKVENK
-715 IKRLEGIHNLTSAM
+715 IKRIEGVHNLTGAY
-729 RQNITVLGN
+729 RQNVTVLGN

-758 IHFKDYK
+758 INFNDYK

-772 NDEGVVISQK
+772 SDDGVVISQK
-782 LAEKLN
+782 LAEKLG
-788 VKKGETLTFS
+788 VKKGENMTFS
-798 LNNSKYT
+798 YDNTKYT
-805 VKVADIVEHY
+805 VKVSNIVQQY
-815 VNHQVYMSKTFYENL
+815 VSHQVYMSKTFYENL

-844 NTKKSNINALKNYL
+844 NTKKSNIKTLKNYL
-858 DHHDIGSMERLTA
+858 DHHNIGSMERLTA
-871 TLDEFQ
+871 SLDEFQ

-991 IVINLAMRHIL
+991 IIINLAMRHIL
-1002 DQVNMVESLKSI
+1002 DQVDMVESLKSI

>member
-1 MVKKKFYWK
+1 
-10 TVFKNIS
+10 
-17 QSKGRFFSIF
+17 

-42 TPYTMASSVDTYL
+42 TPYTMAASADAYL
-55 NNHNYADLTYIATLG
+55 NSHNYADLTYIATLG

-75 VAKVRSLKG
+75 VAKVRKLKG
-84 VKKVVPCYQFDA
+84 IKKVVPCYQFDA
-96 LFSHKDGKSG
+96 LFAHKDGKSG
-106 VTVYSQDHYD
+106 VTVYSQEKYEKS
-116 QNMLDRP
+116 MLDRP

-158 DIGTKTYKIV
+158 DNGTKTYKIV

-190 TNSGFVEVLND
+190 TNSGFVEVLNE

-209 SKVAQLR
+209 KKVAELR

-228 VEGAQNYDLFSSDYD
+228 VEGTEKYNMFTSDYD
-243 DMIETVNTRIKST
+243 NLIETVNTRVKSM
-256 LSEEIS
+256 LSEEMS

-299 QISEGKVKLAQARI
+299 QISQGKIKLAEARI
-313 QFYEQKKVYL
+313 QFYEQKKIYL
-323 KKASQVTQASQQ
+323 KKAAQVSNATQQ

-342 IDQEIKTLQNSIKDT
+342 IDQEIKVLHDSIKDT
-357 LGSIKDKES
+357 LGNIKDKDS
-366 AEDAYTKI
+366 AQDAFTKI
-374 LTEMNESLGQFNQK
+374 LNDLNENLNNFNNK
-388 LQGVGQLLEGRIQLE
+388 LRGVGQLLEGRIQLE

-429 AKLQLNS
+429 AKVQLNA
-436 AKEQLDQAKAQI
+436 AKEQLDAAKTQIDQAQ
-448 EQAESQLSQIPKG
+448 QQLNQIPKG
-461 TLYSLTKS
+461 VLYSLTKN

-474 ATYESYKQ
+474 ASYESYKQ
-482 AIASIAQVF
+482 AIASIADVF

-512 EQRGYCGTLRALGY
+512 EQRSYCGTLRALGY
-526 SKKDIIMQYIV
+526 SKQDVIMQYIV

-543 FFACILGILVG
+543 FFACILGILAG
-554 NQAFPRI
+554 NQVFPRI

-569 MYGIN
+569 MYGMN
-574 QSAVLVQKWSISLVT
+574 QSTVLVQKWSISLMTV
-589 ILISVG
+589 LISVG

-629 MERIP
+629 MERMP

-681 CSEIIPSQY
+681 VSDIIPSQY
-690 VEVYKYDALIK
+690 EEVYKYDALIK
-701 LNTNVED
+701 LNSNVED
-708 TKKIENK
+708 TKKVENK
-715 IKRLEGIHNLTSAM
+715 IKRIEGVHNLTGAY
-729 RQNITVLGN
+729 RQNVTVLGN

-758 IHFKDYK
+758 INFNDYK

-772 NDEGVVISQK
+772 SDDGVVISQK
-782 LAEKLN
+782 LAEKLG
-788 VKKGETLTFS
+788 VKKGENMTFS
-798 LNNSKYT
+798 YDNTKYT
-805 VKVADIVEHY
+805 VKVSNIVQQY
-815 VNHQVYMSKTFYENL
+815 VSHQVYMSKTFYENL

-844 NTKKSNINALKNYL
+844 NTKKSNIKTLKNYL
-858 DHHDIGSMERLTA
+858 DHHNIGSMERLTA
-871 TLDEFQ
+871 SLDEFQ

-991 IVINLAMRHIL
+991 IIINLAMRHIL
-1002 DQVNMVESLKSI
+1002 DQVDMFESLKSI

>member
-1 MVKKKFYWK
+1 
-10 TVFKNIS
+10 
-17 QSKGRFFSIF
+17 

-42 TPYTMASSVDTYL
+42 TPYTMAASADAYL
-55 NNHNYADLTYIATLG
+55 NSHNYADLIYIATLG

-75 VAKVRSLKG
+75 VAKVRKLKG

-96 LFSHKDGKSG
+96 LFAHKDGKSG
-106 VTVYSQDHYD
+106 VTVYSQEKYEKS
-116 QNMLDRP
+116 MLDRP

-158 DIGTKTYKIV
+158 DNGTKTYKIV

-190 TNSGFVEVLND
+190 TNSGFVEVLNE

-209 SKVAQLR
+209 KKVAELR

-228 VEGAQNYDLFSSDYD
+228 VEGTEKYNMFTSDYD
-243 DMIETVNTRIKST
+243 NLIETVNTRVKSM
-256 LSEEIS
+256 LSEEMS

-299 QISEGKVKLAQARI
+299 QISQGKIKLAEARI
-313 QFYEQKKVYL
+313 QFYEQKKIYL
-323 KKASQVTQASQQ
+323 KKAAQVSNATQQ

-342 IDQEIKTLQNSIKDT
+342 IDQEIKVLHDSIKDT
-357 LGSIKDKES
+357 LGNIKDKDS
-366 AEDAYTKI
+366 AQDAFTKI
-374 LTEMNESLGQFNQK
+374 LNDLNENLNNFNNK

-429 AKLQLNS
+429 AKVQLNA
-436 AKEQLDQAKAQI
+436 AKEQLDAAKTQIDQAQ
-448 EQAESQLSQIPKG
+448 QQLNQIPKG
-461 TLYSLTKS
+461 VLYSLTKN

-474 ATYESYKQ
+474 ASYESYKQ
-482 AIASIAQVF
+482 AIASIADVF

-512 EQRGYCGTLRALGY
+512 EQRSYCGTLRALGY
-526 SKKDIIMQYIV
+526 SKQDVIMQYIV

-543 FFACILGILVG
+543 FFACILGILAG
-554 NQAFPRI
+554 NQVFPRI

-569 MYGIN
+569 MYGMN
-574 QSAVLVQKWSISLVT
+574 QSTVLVQKWSISLMTV
-589 ILISVG
+589 LISVG

-629 MERIP
+629 MERMP

-681 CSEIIPSQY
+681 VSDIIPSQY
-690 VEVYKYDALIK
+690 EEVYKYDALIK
-701 LNTNVED
+701 LNSNVED
-708 TKKIENK
+708 TKKVENK
-715 IKRLEGIHNLTSAM
+715 IKRIEGVHNLTGAY
-729 RQNITVLGN
+729 RQNVTVLGN

-758 IHFKDYK
+758 INFNDYK

-772 NDEGVVISQK
+772 SDDGVVISQK
-782 LAEKLN
+782 LAEKLG
-788 VKKGETLTFS
+788 VKKGENMTFS
-798 LNNSKYT
+798 YDNTKYT
-805 VKVADIVEHY
+805 VKVSNIVQQY
-815 VNHQVYMSKTFYENL
+815 VSHQVYMSKTFYENL

-844 NTKKSNINALKNYL
+844 NTKKSNIKTLKNYL
-858 DHHDIGSMERLTA
+858 DHHNIGSMERLTA
-871 TLDEFQ
+871 SLDEFQ

-948 GMFFGYFLHRFVVL
+948 GMFFGYFLHRFVIL

-991 IVINLAMRHIL
+991 IIINLAMRHIL
-1002 DQVNMVESLKSI
+1002 DQVDMVESLKSI

>member
-1 MVKKKFYWK
+1 
-10 TVFKNIS
+10 
-17 QSKGRFFSIF
+17 

-42 TPYTMASSVDTYL
+42 TPYTMAASADAYL
-55 NNHNYADLTYIATLG
+55 NSHNYADLTYIATLG

-75 VAKVRSLKG
+75 VAKVRKLKG

-96 LFSHKDGKSG
+96 LFAHKDGKSG
-106 VTVYSQDHYD
+106 VTVYSQEKYEKS
-116 QNMLDRP
+116 MLDRP

-158 DIGTKTYKIV
+158 DNGTKTYKIV

-190 TNSGFVEVLND
+190 TNSGFVEVLNE

-209 SKVAQLR
+209 KKVAELR

-228 VEGAQNYDLFSSDYD
+228 VEGTEKYNMFTSDYD
-243 DMIETVNTRIKST
+243 NLIETVNTRVKSM
-256 LSEEIS
+256 LSEEMS

-284 EGYQEYKRNLDSFNS
+284 EGCQEYKHNLDSFNS
-299 QISEGKVKLAQARI
+299 QISQGKIKLAEARI
-313 QFYEQKKVYL
+313 QFYEQKKIYL
-323 KKASQVTQASQQ
+323 KKAAQVSNATQQ

-342 IDQEIKTLQNSIKDT
+342 IDQEIKVLHDSIKDT
-357 LGSIKDKES
+357 LGNIKDKDS
-366 AEDAYTKI
+366 AQDAFTKI
-374 LTEMNESLGQFNQK
+374 LNDLNENLNNFNNK

-429 AKLQLNS
+429 AKVQLNA
-436 AKEQLDQAKAQI
+436 AKEQLDAAKAQI
-448 EQAESQLSQIPKG
+448 DQAQQQLNRIPKG
-461 TLYSLTKS
+461 VLYSLTKN

-474 ATYESYKQ
+474 VSYESYKQ
-482 AIASIAQVF
+482 AIASIADVF

-512 EQRGYCGTLRALGY
+512 EQRSYCGTLRALGY
-526 SKKDIIMQYIV
+526 SKQDIIMQYIV

-543 FFACILGILVG
+543 FFACILGILAG
-554 NQAFPRI
+554 NQVFPRI

-569 MYGIN
+569 MYGMN
-574 QSAVLVQKWSISLVT
+574 QSTVLVQKWSISLMTV
-589 ILISVG
+589 LISVG

-629 MERIP
+629 MERMP

-681 CSEIIPSQY
+681 VSDIIPSQY
-690 VEVYKYDALIK
+690 EEVYKYDALIK
-701 LNTNVED
+701 LNSNVED
-708 TKKIENK
+708 TKKVENK
-715 IKRLEGIHNLTSAM
+715 IKRIEGVHNLTGAY
-729 RQNITVLGN
+729 RQNVTVLGN

-746 IVYDNADEIKNF
+746 VVYDNADEIKNF
-758 IHFKDYK
+758 INFNDYK

-772 NDEGVVISQK
+772 SDDGVVISQK
-782 LAEKLN
+782 LAEKLG
-788 VKKGETLTFS
+788 VKKGENMTFS
-798 LNNSKYT
+798 YDNTKYT
-805 VKVADIVEHY
+805 VKVSNIVQQY
-815 VNHQVYMSKTFYENL
+815 VSHQVYMSKTFYENL
-830 TGMKSSASILYVDM
+830 TGTKSSASILYVDM
-844 NTKKSNINALKNYL
+844 NTKKSNIKTLKNYL
-858 DHHDIGSMERLTA
+858 DHHNIGSMERLTA
-871 TLDEFQ
+871 SLDEFQ

-934 FRENIILSLIGASL
+934 FRENIILSLIGASF

-991 IVINLAMRHIL
+991 IIINLAMRHIL
-1002 DQVNMVESLKSI
+1002 DQVDMVESLKSI

>member
-123 ELLKGRYPKKENE
+123 EIVKGRYPKKEDE

-147 YKLGHTIELSN
+147 YNIGHTIELSN
-158 DIGTKTYKIV
+158 DNGTKTYKIV

-190 TNSGFVEVLND
+190 TNSGFVQVLND

-858 DHHDIGSMERLTA
+858 DHHDMGSMERLTA

-922 LGFRRKEYCDYI
+922 LGFHRKEYCDYI

-991 IVINLAMRHIL
+991 IIINLAMRHIL

>member
-1 MVKKKFYWK
+1 
-10 TVFKNIS
+10 
-17 QSKGRFFSIF
+17 

-42 TPYTMASSVDTYL
+42 TPYTMAASADAYL
-55 NNHNYADLTYIATLG
+55 NSHNYADLTYIATLG

-75 VAKVRSLKG
+75 VAKVRKLKG

-96 LFSHKDGKSG
+96 LFAHKDGKSG
-106 VTVYSQDHYD
+106 VTVYSQEKYEKS
-116 QNMLDRP
+116 MLDRP
-123 ELLKGRYPKKENE
+123 ELLKGCYPKKENE

-158 DIGTKTYKIV
+158 DNGTKTYKIV

-190 TNSGFVEVLND
+190 TNSGFVEVLNE

-209 SKVAQLR
+209 KKVAELR

-228 VEGAQNYDLFSSDYD
+228 VEGTEKYNMFTSDYD
-243 DMIETVNTRIKST
+243 NLIETVNTRVKSM
-256 LSEEIS
+256 LSEEMS

-299 QISEGKVKLAQARI
+299 QISQGKIKLAEARI
-313 QFYEQKKVYL
+313 QFYEQKKIYL
-323 KKASQVTQASQQ
+323 KKAAQVSNATQQ

-342 IDQEIKTLQNSIKDT
+342 IDQEIKVLHDSIKDT
-357 LGSIKDKES
+357 LGNIKDKDS
-366 AEDAYTKI
+366 AQDAFTKI
-374 LTEMNESLGQFNQK
+374 LNDLNENLNNFNNK

-429 AKLQLNS
+429 AKVQLNA
-436 AKEQLDQAKAQI
+436 AKEQLDVAKTQIDQAQ
-448 EQAESQLSQIPKG
+448 QQLNQIPKG
-461 TLYSLTKS
+461 VLYSLTKN

-474 ATYESYKQ
+474 ASYESYKQ
-482 AIASIAQVF
+482 AIASIADVF

-512 EQRGYCGTLRALGY
+512 EQRSYCGTLRALGY
-526 SKKDIIMQYIV
+526 SKQDVIMQYIV

-543 FFACILGILVG
+543 FFACILGILAG
-554 NQAFPRI
+554 NQVFPRI

-569 MYGIN
+569 MYGMN
-574 QSAVLVQKWSISLVT
+574 QSTVLVQKWSISLMTV
-589 ILISVG
+589 LISVG

-629 MERIP
+629 MERMP

-681 CSEIIPSQY
+681 VSDIIPSQY
-690 VEVYKYDALIK
+690 EEVYKYDALIK
-701 LNTNVED
+701 LNSNVED
-708 TKKIENK
+708 TKKVENK
-715 IKRLEGIHNLTSAM
+715 IKRIEGVHNLTGAY
-729 RQNITVLGN
+729 RQNVTVLGN

-758 IHFKDYK
+758 INFNDYK

-772 NDEGVVISQK
+772 SDDGVVISQK
-782 LAEKLN
+782 LAEKLG
-788 VKKGETLTFS
+788 VKKGENMTFS
-798 LNNSKYT
+798 YDNTKYT
-805 VKVADIVEHY
+805 VKVSNIVQQY
-815 VNHQVYMSKTFYENL
+815 VSHQVYMSKTFYENL

-844 NTKKSNINALKNYL
+844 NTKKSNIKTLKNYL
-858 DHHDIGSMERLTA
+858 DHHNIGSMERLTA
-871 TLDEFQ
+871 SLDEFQ

-991 IVINLAMRHIL
+991 IIINLAMRHIL
-1002 DQVNMVESLKSI
+1002 DQVDMVESLKSI

>member
-1 MVKKKFYWK
+1 
-10 TVFKNIS
+10 
-17 QSKGRFFSIF
+17 

-42 TPYTMASSVDTYL
+42 TPYTMAASADAYL
-55 NNHNYADLTYIATLG
+55 NSHNYADLTYIATLG

-75 VAKVRSLKG
+75 VAKVRKLKG
-84 VKKVVPCYQFDA
+84 IKKVVPCYQFDA
-96 LFSHKDGKSG
+96 LFAHKDGKSG
-106 VTVYSQDHYD
+106 VTVYSQEKYEKS
-116 QNMLDRP
+116 MLDRP

-158 DIGTKTYKIV
+158 DNGTKTYKIV

-190 TNSGFVEVLND
+190 TNSGFVEVLNE

-209 SKVAQLR
+209 KKVAELR

-228 VEGAQNYDLFSSDYD
+228 VEGTEKYNMFTSDYD
-243 DMIETVNTRIKST
+243 NLIETVNTRVKSM
-256 LSEEIS
+256 LSEEMS

-272 QSQLDDAKKQYE
+272 QSKLDDAKKQYE

-299 QISEGKVKLAQARI
+299 QISQGKIKLAEARI
-313 QFYEQKKVYL
+313 QFYEQKKIYL
-323 KKASQVTQASQQ
+323 KKAAQVSNATQQ

-342 IDQEIKTLQNSIKDT
+342 IDQEIKVLHDSIKDT
-357 LGSIKDKES
+357 LGNIKDKDS
-366 AEDAYTKI
+366 AQDAFTKI
-374 LTEMNESLGQFNQK
+374 LNDLNENLNNFNNK

-429 AKLQLNS
+429 AKVQLNA
-436 AKEQLDQAKAQI
+436 AKEQLDAAKAQI
-448 EQAESQLSQIPKG
+448 DQAQQQLNQIPKG
-461 TLYSLTKS
+461 VLYSLTKN

-474 ATYESYKQ
+474 ASYESYKQ
-482 AIASIAQVF
+482 AIASIADVF

-512 EQRGYCGTLRALGY
+512 EQRSYCGTLRALGY
-526 SKKDIIMQYIV
+526 SKQDVIMQYIV

-543 FFACILGILVG
+543 FFACILGILAG
-554 NQAFPRI
+554 NQVFPRI

-569 MYGIN
+569 MYGMN
-574 QSAVLVQKWSISLVT
+574 QSTVLVQKWSISLMTV
-589 ILISVG
+589 LISVG

-629 MERIP
+629 MERMP

-681 CSEIIPSQY
+681 VSDIIPSQY
-690 VEVYKYDALIK
+690 EEVYKYDALIK
-701 LNTNVED
+701 LNSNVED
-708 TKKIENK
+708 TKKVENK
-715 IKRLEGIHNLTSAM
+715 IKRIEGVHNLTGAY
-729 RQNITVLGN
+729 RQNVTVLGN

-758 IHFKDYK
+758 INFNDYK

-772 NDEGVVISQK
+772 SDDGVVISQK
-782 LAEKLN
+782 LAEKLG
-788 VKKGETLTFS
+788 VKKGENMTFS
-798 LNNSKYT
+798 YDNTKYT
-805 VKVADIVEHY
+805 VKVSNIVQQY
-815 VNHQVYMSKTFYENL
+815 VSHQVYMSKTFYENL

-844 NTKKSNINALKNYL
+844 NTKKSNIKTLKNYL
-858 DHHDIGSMERLTA
+858 DHHNIGSMERLTA
-871 TLDEFQ
+871 SLDEFQ

-977 YIYLIAFGMTVGFT
+977 YIYLISFGMTVGFT
-991 IVINLAMRHIL
+991 IIINLAMRHIL
-1002 DQVNMVESLKSI
+1002 DQVDMVESLKSI

>member
-1 MVKKKFYWK
+1 
-10 TVFKNIS
+10 
-17 QSKGRFFSIF
+17 

-42 TPYTMASSVDTYL
+42 TPYTMAASADAYL
-55 NNHNYADLTYIATLG
+55 NSHNYADLTYIATLG

-75 VAKVRSLKG
+75 VAKVRKLKG

-96 LFSHKDGKSG
+96 LFAHKDGKSG
-106 VTVYSQDHYD
+106 VTVYSQEKYEKS
-116 QNMLDRP
+116 MLDRP
-123 ELLKGRYPKKENE
+123 ELLKGCYPKKENE

-158 DIGTKTYKIV
+158 DNGTKTYKIV

-182 GTNTLGDG
+182 GSNTLGDG
-190 TNSGFVEVLND
+190 TNSGFVEVLNE

-209 SKVAQLR
+209 KKVAELR

-228 VEGAQNYDLFSSDYD
+228 VEGTEKYNMFTSDYD
-243 DMIETVNTRIKST
+243 NLIETVNTRVKSM
-256 LSEEIS
+256 LSEEMS

-299 QISEGKVKLAQARI
+299 QISQGKIKLAEARI
-313 QFYEQKKVYL
+313 QFYEQKKIYL
-323 KKASQVTQASQQ
+323 KKAAQVSNATQQ

-342 IDQEIKTLQNSIKDT
+342 IDQEIKVLHDSIKDT
-357 LGSIKDKES
+357 LGNIKDKDS
-366 AEDAYTKI
+366 AQDAFTKI
-374 LTEMNESLGQFNQK
+374 LNDLNENLNNFNNK
-388 LQGVGQLLEGRIQLE
+388 LQGLGQLLEGRIQLE

-429 AKLQLNS
+429 AKVQLNA
-436 AKEQLDQAKAQI
+436 AKEQLDAAKTQIDQAQ
-448 EQAESQLSQIPKG
+448 QQLNQIPKG
-461 TLYSLTKS
+461 VLYSLTKN

-474 ATYESYKQ
+474 ASYESYKQ
-482 AIASIAQVF
+482 AIASIADVF

-512 EQRGYCGTLRALGY
+512 EQRSYCGTLRALGY
-526 SKKDIIMQYIV
+526 SKQDVIMQYIV

-543 FFACILGILVG
+543 FFACILGILAG
-554 NQAFPRI
+554 NQVFPRI

-569 MYGIN
+569 MYGMN
-574 QSAVLVQKWSISLVT
+574 QSTVLVQKWSISLMTV
-589 ILISVG
+589 LISVG

-629 MERIP
+629 MERMP

-681 CSEIIPSQY
+681 VSDIIPSQY
-690 VEVYKYDALIK
+690 EEVYKYDALIK
-701 LNTNVED
+701 LNSNVED
-708 TKKIENK
+708 TKKVENK
-715 IKRLEGIHNLTSAM
+715 IKRIEGVHNLTGAY
-729 RQNITVLGN
+729 RQNVTVLGN

-758 IHFKDYK
+758 INFNDYK

-772 NDEGVVISQK
+772 SDDGVVISQK
-782 LAEKLN
+782 LAEKLG
-788 VKKGETLTFS
+788 VKKGENMTFS
-798 LNNSKYT
+798 YDNTKYT
-805 VKVADIVEHY
+805 VKVSNIVQQY
-815 VNHQVYMSKTFYENL
+815 VSHQVYMSKTFYENL

-844 NTKKSNINALKNYL
+844 NTKKSNIKTLKNYL
-858 DHHDIGSMERLTA
+858 DHHNIGSMERLTA
-871 TLDEFQ
+871 SLDEFQ

-991 IVINLAMRHIL
+991 IIINLAMRHIL
-1002 DQVNMVESLKSI
+1002 DQVDMVESLKSI